1 MISGEYKQ
9 FYEALLPVIPKE
21 RMFHDALS
29 TLAYGTD
36 ASFYRLIPKL
46 VIRAKD
52 EREIAA
58 ILHQADLQDIPV
70 TFRAAGTSL
79 SGQALSDSVLVIVS
93 HGWQNWKVLEEGRK
107 IRLQPGIR
115 GGRANTYLV
124 KYGRKIGPDPASI
137 DSAMI
142 GGIAANN
149 ASGMCCGTAENSYQT
164 MADIRIIL
172 PDGTILDTG
181 DPASCAAFRQSHA
194 EFLAG
199 IKKIAT
205 EIADDPEL
213 ESRIRRKYKI
223 KNTTGYSLNAFV
235 DYSDPVDIVKH
246 LVIGSEGTL
255 AFISDI
261 TYNTV
266 VDHKHKALAMITYT
280 NIALA
285 CEAVQILKAQGKVSA
300 VELIDRAGVRSV
312 DQTPGIPEFLK
323 TIGDESCVILVE
335 TRAASAE
342 ELAEKVAAITEG
354 ISKVPTELPWAFTTD
369 AKEQATMWKL
379 RKEMLPTVAG
389 MRRSGTTAIIED
401 ICFPIEK
408 LAEATVR
415 LREVFAADGYADA
428 VIFGHALAGN
438 LHFMFNQDF
447 STSAEVEK
455 YKQFMDDIVKLV
467 VDRYDGSLKAEHG
480 TGRNMA
486 PFVEYEWGR
495 QAYGLMQR
503 VKRLFDPKG
512 ILNPGVILNTDP
524 MAHIS
529 NLKPC
534 PSTKQIVDKCME
546 CGFCEGYCVAE
557 GLTLSPRQRVAAFRE
572 IERLKASGEE
582 PHRAAEMQKRYRYA
596 GEQTCATDSLCN
608 LHCPVKADAGKLIKE
623 LRHEGHSPAAERRAV
638 WLAGHMASLTAGLR
652 GGLKC
657 LYGLRLVFGKRVFG
671 AMARGLRVATGKAL
685 PLWNEYMPTGAKKFK
700 VKEMPDQVRH
710 DGKTDRRHSGLDPDP
725 SAARAATAGSE
736 PRKVVYFPSCITRS
750 MGTTK
755 AYSKELEVTRVTVKL
770 LEAAGFQIIYP
781 EKMDSLCCGML
792 FSSKGYVEAGQKAS
806 DALQAALAQASENGK
821 YPILCDM
828 SPCLYT
834 MKSNFGD
841 KLPLYEPAEF
851 IDKFVLQHL
860 TLKPVDE
867 KVAVYAVCSAK
878 KMGVDPNLRHVAEQ
892 CAREIVIVDSNC
904 DGFAGDRGFFFP
916 ELNEHGLRDLKRQ
929 VEGCDEGFAVSRTCE
944 IGLSRNSGVVFK
956 SIVYLVAEAAGIDIK
971 K

>member
-1 MISGEYKQ
+1 M
-9 FYEALLPVIPKE
+9 
-21 RMFHDALS
+21 
-29 TLAYGTD
+29 
-36 ASFYRLIPKL
+36 L
-46 VIRAKD
+46 V
-52 EREIAA
+52 
-58 ILHQADLQDIPV
+58 V
-70 TFRAAGTSL
+70 
-79 SGQALSDSVLVIVS
+79 VS
-93 HGWQNWKVLEEGRK
+93 HGWEKWKVLEEGRK

-115 GGRANTYLV
+115 GGRANTFLLR
-124 KYGRKIGPDPASI
+124 YGRKIGPDPASI

-142 GGIAANN
+142 GGIVANN
-149 ASGMCCGTAENSYQT
+149 ASGMCCGTSENSYKT
-164 MADIRIIL
+164 LADIRIIL
-172 PDGTILDTG
+172 PDGTVLDTA
-181 DPASCAAFRQSHA
+181 DAVSCAAFRTNHA
-194 EFLAG
+194 DFLAG
-199 IKKIAT
+199 IAGIAA
-205 EIADDPEL
+205 EIKADPEL
-213 ESRIRRKYKI
+213 EARIRRKYKI

-235 DYSDPVDIVKH
+235 DYSDPIDIIKH

-255 AFISDI
+255 AFISDV

-266 VDHKHKALAMITYT
+266 VDHKYKALAMITYST
-280 NIALA
+280 IALA

-312 DQTPGIPEFLK
+312 DQAPGIPAFLK
-323 TIGDESCVILVE
+323 TIGPESCVLLVE

-342 ELAEKVAAITEG
+342 ELDDKVAAITAG
-354 ISKVPTELPWAFTTD
+354 IAGVATELPFAFTTD
-369 AKEQATMWKL
+369 AKEQATLWKL

-447 STSAEVEK
+447 ATAAEVEK
-455 YKQFMDDIVKLV
+455 YKKFMDDVVRLV

-503 VKRLFDPKG
+503 VKALFDPKG
-512 ILNPGVILNTDP
+512 ILNPGVILNADP

-529 NLKPC
+529 NLKPI
-534 PSTKQIVDKCME
+534 PSTRQIVDKCME

-582 PHRAAEMQKRYRYA
+582 PHRAAEMQKLFRYA

-608 LHCPVKADAGKLIKE
+608 LHCPVGADAGKMIKE
-623 LRHEGHSPAAERRAV
+623 FRHESHSAAGERRAV
-638 WLAGHMASLTAGLR
+638 WLAGHMAGVTAFLR
-652 GGLKC
+652 GFLKC
-657 LYGLRLVFGKRVFG
+657 LHALRLLFGKKLFG
-671 AMARGLRVATGKAL
+671 TLARGLRWLTGGAL
-685 PLWNEYMPTGAKKFK
+685 PLWNEYIPTGAS
-700 VKEMPDQVRH
+700 VIP
-710 DGKTDRRHSGLDPDP
+710 
-725 SAARAATAGSE
+725 GSTRNLSL
-736 PRKVVYFPSCITRS
+736 PRKAVYFPSCITRS

-755 AYSKELEVTRVTVKL
+755 AYSKEKEVTQVTAAV
-770 LEAAGFQIIYP
+770 LEAAGFQLIYP
-781 EKMDSLCCGML
+781 EKMNSLCCGML
-792 FSSKGYVEAGQKAS
+792 FSSKGYVEAGKKAS
-806 DALQAALAQASENGK
+806 DALKAALTAASENGK

-841 KLPLYEPAEF
+841 ELPLYEPTEF
-851 IDKFVLQHL
+851 LDKFVLEHL

-867 KVAVYAVCSAK
+867 KVAIFAVCSAK
-878 KMGVDPNLRHVAEQ
+878 KMGVDPCLKRVAER
-892 CAREIVIVDSNC
+892 CAREVVVVDSNC
-904 DGFAGDRGFFFP
+904 DGFAGDRGFLFP
-916 ELNEHGLRDLKRQ
+916 ELNEHGLRDLRRQ

-944 IGLSRNSGVVFK
+944 VGLSRNSGLVFK
-956 SIVYLVAEAAGIDIK
+956 SIVYLVARAAGLDIQK
-971 K
+971 

>member
-1 MISGEYKQ
+1 MISGEYQ
-9 FYEALLPVIPKE
+9 RFYEALLPVIPKE

-46 VIRAKD
+46 VIRARN
-52 EREIAA
+52 EQEIAA
-58 ILHQADLQDIPV
+58 ILHQADLQNIPV

-79 SGQALSDSVLVIVS
+79 SGQAISDSVLVVVS
-93 HGWQNWKVLEEGRK
+93 HGWQDWKVLDEGRK

-137 DSAMI
+137 DAAMI
-142 GGIAANN
+142 GGIVANN
-149 ASGMCCGTAENSYQT
+149 ASGMCCGTSENSYKT

-172 PDGTILDTG
+172 PDGTVLDTA
-181 DPASCAAFRQSHA
+181 DEASCAAFRSSHA
-194 EFLAG
+194 AFLEG
-199 IKKIAT
+199 IAAIAA
-205 EIADDPEL
+205 EIKADPEL
-213 ESRIRRKYKI
+213 EARIRRKYKI

-235 DYSDPVDIVKH
+235 DYSDPIDIVKH

-255 AFISDI
+255 AFISDV

-266 VDHKHKALAMITYT
+266 VDHRNKALAMITYT
-280 NIALA
+280 DIALA
-285 CEAVQILKAQGKVSA
+285 CEAVQILKRQNKVSA

-312 DQTPGIPEFLK
+312 DQTPGIPAFLK
-323 TIGDESCVILVE
+323 TIGPESCVLLVE

-342 ELAEKVAAITEG
+342 ELEEKVAAITEG
-354 ISKVPTELPWAFTTD
+354 IASVPTELPFAFTTD
-369 AKEQATMWKL
+369 AKEQATLWKL

-401 ICFPIEK
+401 ICFPIER

-447 STSAEVEK
+447 ATAAEVEK
-455 YKQFMDDIVKLV
+455 YKKFMDDVVKLV

-486 PFVEYEWGR
+486 PFVEYEWGK

-503 VKRLFDPKG
+503 VKALFDPKG

-529 NLKPC
+529 NLKPI
-534 PSTKQIVDKCME
+534 PSTRQIVDKCME

-582 PHRAAEMQKRYRYA
+582 PHRAAEMQKLFRYA

-608 LHCPVKADAGKLIKE
+608 LHCPVSADAGKMVKE
-623 LRHEGHSPAAERRAV
+623 IRHESHSPRGEKRAV
-638 WLAGHMASLTAGLR
+638 WLAGHMAGVTATLR
-652 GGLKC
+652 GSLKC
-657 LYGLRLVFGKRVFG
+657 LNALRLLFGKRVFG
-671 AMARGLRVATGKAL
+671 AMARGLRAATGKAL
-685 PLWNEYMPTGAKKFK
+685 PLWNEYMPTGATKIK
-700 VKEMPDQVRH
+700 VPAEIQ
-710 DGKTDRRHSGLDPDP
+710 GQ
-725 SAARAATAGSE
+725 ARNEEGQA
-736 PRKVVYFPSCITRS
+736 RKVVYFPSCITRS
-750 MGTTK
+750 MGTTR
-755 AYSKELEVTRVTVKL
+755 AYSKEKEVTQVTAAL
-770 LEAAGFQIIYP
+770 LEAAGFQVIYP

-806 DALQAALAQASENGK
+806 DSLKAALAAASDGGRI
-821 YPILCDM
+821 PILCDM

-841 KLPLYEPAEF
+841 ELPLYEPTEF
-851 IDKFVLQHL
+851 IEKYVLDHL
-860 TLKPVDE
+860 TLNPVDE
-867 KVAVYAVCSAK
+867 KVALFAVCSAK
-878 KMGVDPNLRHVAEQ
+878 KMGVDPCLKRVAER
-892 CAREIVIVDSNC
+892 CAREVVVVDSNC

-916 ELNEHGLRDLKRQ
+916 ELNEHGLRDLRRQ

-944 IGLSRNSGVVFK
+944 VGLSRNSGLVFK
-956 SIVYLVAEAAGIDIK
+956 SIVYLVAAAAGVDIK
-971 K
+971 R

>member
-1 MISGEYKQ
+1 MISGEYLR

-58 ILHQADLQDIPV
+58 ILHQADLQNIPV

-79 SGQALSDSVLVIVS
+79 SGQAVSDSVLVVVS
-93 HGWQNWKVLEEGRK
+93 HGWQDWKVLDEGRK

-115 GGRANTYLV
+115 GGRANTFLV

-149 ASGMCCGTAENSYQT
+149 ASGMCCGTSENSYKT
-164 MADIRIIL
+164 IADIRIIL
-172 PDGTILDTG
+172 PDGTILDTA
-181 DPASCAAFRQSHA
+181 DEASCADFRRTHA
-194 EFLAG
+194 DFLAG
-199 IKKIAT
+199 IAQIAAD
-205 EIADDPEL
+205 IAADPEL
-213 ESRIRRKYKI
+213 EARIRRKYKI

-235 DYSDPVDIVKH
+235 DYSDPIDIVKH

-266 VDHKHKALAMITYT
+266 VEHRHKALAMITYT

-285 CEAVQILKAQGKVSA
+285 CEAVQILKKQGLVSA
-300 VELIDRAGVRSV
+300 VELIDRTGVRSV

-323 TIGDESCVILVE
+323 TIGPESCVILAE

-342 ELAEKVAAITEG
+342 ALSEHVASITEG
-354 ISKVPTELPWAFTTD
+354 IASIPTELPWAFTTD
-369 AKEQATMWKL
+369 AREQAMLWKL

-389 MRRSGTTAIIED
+389 LRRSGTTAIIED
-401 ICFPIEK
+401 VCFPIEK

-447 STSAEVEK
+447 STAAEVEK
-455 YKQFMDDIVKLV
+455 YKKFMDDVVKLV

-486 PFVEYEWGR
+486 PFVEYEWGK
-495 QAYGLMQR
+495 QAYTLMQR
-503 VKRLFDPKG
+503 VKQLFDPKG

-529 NLKPC
+529 NLKPI
-534 PSTKQIVDKCME
+534 PSTRQIVDKCME

-572 IERLKASGEE
+572 IERLRASGEE
-582 PHRAAEMQKRYRYA
+582 PHRAAEMQKLYKYA

-623 LRHEGHSPAAERRAV
+623 LRHESHSPKSERRAV
-638 WLAGHMASLTAGLR
+638 WLSGHMAGVTAALR
-652 GGLKC
+652 GFLKFVHALRC
-657 LYGLRLVFGKRVFG
+657 LFGKKVFG
-671 AMARGLRVATGKAL
+671 ALARGLRWLTAKQL
-685 PLWNEYMPTGAKKFK
+685 PLWNEYMPTGAKKIR
-700 VKEMPDQVRH
+700 VPEMPGQ
-710 DGKTDRRHSGLDPDP
+710 
-725 SAARAATAGSE
+725 AGND
-736 PRKVVYFPSCITRS
+736 RKVVYFPSCITRS

-755 AYSKELEVTRVTVKL
+755 AYSEEMEVTRVTAAL

-806 DALQAALAQASENGK
+806 DALQAALAKASENGK

-841 KLPLYEPAEF
+841 VLPLYEPTEF
-851 IDKFVLQHL
+851 IEKYVLDHL
-860 TLKPVDE
+860 SLKPVDE
-867 KVAVYAVCSAK
+867 KVAVFAVCSAK
-878 KMGVDPNLRHVAEQ
+878 KMGVDPCLKRVAER
-892 CAREIVIVDSNC
+892 CAREVVVVDSNC

-944 IGLSRNSGVVFK
+944 IGLSRNSGLVFK
-956 SIVYLVAEAAGIDIK
+956 SIVYLVAEAAGVNIHR
-971 K
+971 

>member
-9 FYEALLPVIPKE
+9 FYEALLAVIPKE

-46 VIRAKD
+46 VIRARD
-52 EREIAA
+52 ERDIAA
-58 ILHQADLQDIPV
+58 ILSEADKMNIPV

-79 SGQALSDSVLVIVS
+79 SGQAISDSVLVIVS
-93 HGWQNWKVLEEGRK
+93 HGWQQWKVLEEGRK

-149 ASGMCCGTAENSYQT
+149 ASGMCCGTSENSYKT
-164 MADIRIIL
+164 IADIRIIL
-172 PDGTILDTG
+172 PDGTVLDTA
-181 DPASCAAFRQSHA
+181 DTASCEAFRRSHA
-194 EFLAG
+194 DFLAG
-199 IKKIAT
+199 ISAIAAD
-205 EIADDPEL
+205 IAADPEL
-213 ESRIRRKYKI
+213 AARIRRKYKI

-235 DYSDPVDIVKH
+235 DFSDPIDIVKH

-266 VDHKHKALAMITYT
+266 VDHKYKALAMITYT

-285 CEAVQILKAQGKVSA
+285 CEAVQILKKQGLVSA
-300 VELIDRAGVRSV
+300 VELIDRTGVRSV

-323 TIGDESCVILVE
+323 TIGPESCVILAE

-342 ELAEKVAAITEG
+342 ELDTRIKTITEG
-354 ISKVPTELPWAFTTD
+354 IASVPTELPFAFTTD
-369 AKEQATMWKL
+369 AREQATMWKL

-389 MRRSGTTAIIED
+389 LRRSGTTAIIED
-401 ICFPIEK
+401 ICFPIEH

-447 STSAEVEK
+447 STAAEVEK
-455 YKQFMDDIVKLV
+455 YKKFMDDIVRLV

-486 PFVEYEWGR
+486 PFVEYEWGK

-503 VKRLFDPKG
+503 VKALFDPKG

-529 NLKPC
+529 NLKPI
-534 PSTKQIVDKCME
+534 PSTRQIVDKCME

-572 IERLKASGEE
+572 IERLRASGEE
-582 PHRAAEMQKRYRYA
+582 PHRAAEMQKLYKYA
-596 GEQTCATDSLCN
+596 GDQTCATDSLCN
-608 LHCPVKADAGKLIKE
+608 LHCPVGADAGKLIKE
-623 LRHEGHSPAAERRAV
+623 LRHEGHSPRGEKRAV
-638 WLAGHMASLTAGLR
+638 WLAGHMDGVTACLR

-657 LYGLRLVFGKRVFG
+657 LNALRLLFGKRLFG
-671 AMARGLRVATGKAL
+671 AMARGLRKLTGDAI
-685 PLWNEYMPTGAKKFK
+685 PLWNEYMPTGASRLR
-700 VKEMPDQVRH
+700 VPAVTQER
-710 DGKTDRRHSGLDPDP
+710 
-725 SAARAATAGSE
+725 E
-736 PRKVVYFPSCITRS
+736 RKVVYFPSCITRS

-755 AYSKELEVTRVTVKL
+755 AYSKEKEVTQVTAAL

-781 EKMDSLCCGML
+781 EKMDALCCGML

-806 DALQAALAQASENGK
+806 DDLKAALLKVSDGGRI
-821 YPILCDM
+821 PILCDM

-834 MKSNFGD
+834 MKANFGD
-841 KLPLYEPAEF
+841 ELPLYEPTEF
-851 IDKFVLQHL
+851 IERFVLDHL

-867 KVAVYAVCSAK
+867 KVALFAVCSAK
-878 KMGVDPNLRHVAEQ
+878 KMGVDPCLKRVAER
-892 CAREIVIVDSNC
+892 CAREVVVVDSNC

-929 VEGCDEGFAVSRTCE
+929 VDGCDEGFAASRTCE
-944 IGLSRNSGVVFK
+944 IGLSRNSGIVFK
-956 SIVYLVAEAAGIDIK
+956 SIVYLVAKAAGVEIRK
-971 K
+971 NAR

>member
-1 MISGEYKQ
+1 MIHGEYKA
-9 FYEALLPVIPKE
+9 FYEALLPIIPKE

-46 VIRAKD
+46 VIRARN
-52 EREIAA
+52 EQEIAA
-58 ILHQADLQDIPV
+58 ILQQADRQGIPV

-93 HGWQNWKVLEEGRK
+93 HGWQGWQVLDEGRK

-124 KYGRKIGPDPASI
+124 RYGRKIGPDPASI

-149 ASGMCCGTAENSYQT
+149 ASGMCCGTSENSYKT
-164 MADIRIIL
+164 IADIRIIL
-172 PDGTILDTG
+172 PDGTVLDTA
-181 DPASCAAFRQSHA
+181 DPASCAAFRTSHA
-194 EFLAG
+194 AFLEGIAG
-199 IKKIAT
+199 IAA
-205 EIADDPEL
+205 EIAADPEL
-213 ESRIRRKYKI
+213 TARIRRKYKI

-235 DYSDPVDIVKH
+235 DYSDPIDIVKH

-285 CEAVQILKAQGKVSA
+285 CEAVQILKAQGLVSA

-312 DQTPGIPEFLK
+312 DQAPGIPAFLK
-323 TIGDESCVILVE
+323 TIGPESCVLLVE
-335 TRAASAE
+335 TRAATAE
-342 ELAEKVAAITEG
+342 ELSERVASITAG
-354 ISKVPTELPWAFTTD
+354 IGNVATELPFAFTTD
-369 AKEQATMWKL
+369 AAEQATMWKL

-447 STSAEVEK
+447 ATAAEVEK
-455 YKQFMDDIVKLV
+455 YKKFMDDVVKLV

-486 PFVEYEWGR
+486 PFVEYEWGK
-495 QAYGLMQR
+495 QAYTLMQR
-503 VKRLFDPKG
+503 VKTLFDPKG
-512 ILNPGVILNTDP
+512 LLNPGVILNTDP
-524 MAHIS
+524 LAHIS
-529 NLKPC
+529 NLKPI
-534 PSTKQIVDKCME
+534 PSTRQIVDKCME

-582 PHRAAEMQKRYRYA
+582 PHRAAEMQKLFRYA

-608 LHCPVKADAGKLIKE
+608 LHCPVGADAGKLIKE
-623 LRHEGHSPAAERRAV
+623 FRHESHTPRGEKRAV
-638 WLAGHMASLTAGLR
+638 WLATHMAGVTSVLR
-652 GGLKC
+652 GFLKC
-657 LYGLRLVFGKRVFG
+657 IHALRLLFGKRVFG
-671 AMARGLRVATGKAL
+671 ALARGLRWLTGGAL
-685 PLWNEYMPTGAKKFK
+685 PLWNEYMPTGARKF
-700 VKEMPDQVRH
+700 VPVESPVR
-710 DGKTDRRHSGLDPDP
+710 
-725 SAARAATAGSE
+725 E
-736 PRKVVYFPSCITRS
+736 RKVVYFPSCITRS

-755 AYSKELEVTRVTVKL
+755 AYSEEAEVTRVTASL
-770 LEAAGFQIIYP
+770 LEAAGYQIIYP

-806 DALQAALAQASENGK
+806 DTLKAALLAASENGR

-834 MKSNFGD
+834 MKANFGD
-841 KLPLYEPAEF
+841 ALPLYEPAEF
-851 IDKFVLQHL
+851 IERFVLDAL
-860 TLKPVDE
+860 PVKPLDE
-867 KVAVYAVCSAK
+867 KVAVFAVCSAK
-878 KMGVDPNLRHVAEQ
+878 KMGVDPCLKRVAER
-892 CAREIVIVDSNC
+892 CAREVVVVDSNC
-904 DGFAGDRGFFFP
+904 DGFAGDRGFLFP

-929 VEGCDEGFAVSRTCE
+929 VDGCDEGFAVSRTCE
-944 IGLSRNSGVVFK
+944 VGLSRNSGLVFK
-956 SIVYLVAEAAGIDIK
+956 SIVYLVAHAAGIDTRK
-971 K
+971 

>member
-1 MISGEYKQ
+1 MISGEYQ
-9 FYEALLPVIPKE
+9 RFYEALLPVIPKE

-46 VIRAKD
+46 VIRARN
-52 EREIAA
+52 EQEIAA
-58 ILHQADLQDIPV
+58 ILHQADLQNIPV

-79 SGQALSDSVLVIVS
+79 SGQAISDSVLVIVS

-115 GGRANTYLV
+115 GGRANTFLV

-142 GGIAANN
+142 GGIVANN
-149 ASGMCCGTAENSYQT
+149 ASGMCCGTSENSYKT

-172 PDGTILDTG
+172 PDGTVLDTA
-181 DPASCAAFRQSHA
+181 DEASCTAFRNSHAAFLEGIAAIAA
-194 EFLAG
+194 E
-199 IKKIAT
+199 IKA
-205 EIADDPEL
+205 DPEL
-213 ESRIRRKYKI
+213 DARIRRKYKI

-235 DYSDPVDIVKH
+235 DYSDPIDIVKH

-255 AFISDI
+255 AFISDV

-280 NIALA
+280 DIAHA
-285 CEAVQILKAQGKVSA
+285 CEAVQILKRQNKVSA

-312 DQTPGIPEFLK
+312 DQAPGIPAFLK
-323 TIGDESCVILVE
+323 TIGPESCVLLVE

-342 ELAEKVAAITEG
+342 ELEANTAAITEG
-354 ISKVPTELPWAFTTD
+354 IASVPTELPFAFTTD
-369 AKEQATMWKL
+369 AKEQATLWKL

-447 STSAEVEK
+447 STAAEVEK
-455 YKQFMDDIVKLV
+455 YKHFMDDVVKLV

-486 PFVEYEWGR
+486 PFVEYEWGK
-495 QAYGLMQR
+495 QAYALMQR
-503 VKRLFDPKG
+503 VKALFDPKG

-529 NLKPC
+529 NLKPI
-534 PSTKQIVDKCME
+534 PSTRQIVDKCME

-582 PHRAAEMQKRYRYA
+582 PHRAAEMQKLFRYA
-596 GEQTCATDSLCN
+596 GDQTCATDSLCN
-608 LHCPVKADAGKLIKE
+608 LHCPVGADAGKMVKE
-623 LRHEGHSPAAERRAV
+623 IRHESHSPKGEKRAV
-638 WLAGHMASLTAGLR
+638 WLAGHMAGVTATLR

-657 LYGLRLVFGKRVFG
+657 LNALRLVFGKRVFG
-671 AMARGLRVATGKAL
+671 AMARGLRAATGKAL
-685 PLWNEYMPTGAKKFK
+685 PLWNEYMPTGASKIH
-700 VKEMPDQVRH
+700 VMPAPER
-710 DGKTDRRHSGLDPDP
+710 
-725 SAARAATAGSE
+725 E
-736 PRKVVYFPSCITRS
+736 RKVVYFPSCITRS

-755 AYSKELEVTRVTVKL
+755 AYSKEKEVTQVTAAL
-770 LEAAGFQIIYP
+770 LEAAGFQVIYP

-806 DALQAALAQASENGK
+806 DMLKAALEAASDGGRI
-821 YPILCDM
+821 PILCDM

-841 KLPLYEPAEF
+841 ELPLYEPTEF
-851 IDKFVLQHL
+851 IEKFVLEHL
-860 TLKPVDE
+860 TLKPIDE
-867 KVAVYAVCSAK
+867 KVALFAVCSAK
-878 KMGVDPNLRHVAEQ
+878 KMGVDPCLKRVAER
-892 CAREIVIVDSNC
+892 CAREVVVVDSNC
-904 DGFAGDRGFFFP
+904 DGFAGDRGFLFP
-916 ELNEHGLRDLKRQ
+916 ELNEHGLRDLRRQ

-944 IGLSRNSGVVFK
+944 VGLSRNSGIVFK
-956 SIVYLVAEAAGIDIK
+956 SIVYLVAAAAGVDSK

>member
-9 FYEALLPVIPKE
+9 FYEALLAVIPKE

-46 VIRAKD
+46 VIRARD
-52 EREIAA
+52 ERDIAA
-58 ILHQADLQDIPV
+58 ILSEADKMNIPV

-79 SGQALSDSVLVIVS
+79 SGQAISDSVLVIVS
-93 HGWQNWKVLEEGRK
+93 HGWQQWKVLEEGRK

-149 ASGMCCGTAENSYQT
+149 ASGMCCGTSENSYKT
-164 MADIRIIL
+164 IADIRIIL
-172 PDGTILDTG
+172 PDGTVLDTA
-181 DPASCAAFRQSHA
+181 DAASCEAFRRSHA
-194 EFLAG
+194 DFLAG
-199 IKKIAT
+199 ISAIAAD
-205 EIADDPEL
+205 IAADPEL
-213 ESRIRRKYKI
+213 AARIRRKYKI

-235 DYSDPVDIVKH
+235 DFSDPIDIVKH

-266 VDHKHKALAMITYT
+266 VDHKYKALAMITYT

-285 CEAVQILKAQGKVSA
+285 CEAVQILKKQGLVSA
-300 VELIDRAGVRSV
+300 VELIDRTGVRSV

-323 TIGDESCVILVE
+323 TIGPESCVILAE

-342 ELAEKVAAITEG
+342 DLDARVKAITEG
-354 ISKVPTELPWAFTTD
+354 IASVPTELPFAFTTD
-369 AKEQATMWKL
+369 AREQATMWKL

-389 MRRSGTTAIIED
+389 LRRSGTTAIIED
-401 ICFPIEK
+401 ICFPIEH

-447 STSAEVEK
+447 STAAEVEK
-455 YKQFMDDIVKLV
+455 YKKFMDDIVRLV

-486 PFVEYEWGR
+486 PFVEYEWGK
-495 QAYGLMQR
+495 QAYELMQR
-503 VKRLFDPKG
+503 VKALFDPKG

-572 IERLKASGEE
+572 IERLRASGEE
-582 PHRAAEMQKRYRYA
+582 PHRAAEMQKLYKYA
-596 GEQTCATDSLCN
+596 GDQTCATDSLCN
-608 LHCPVKADAGKLIKE
+608 LHCPVGADAGKLIKE
-623 LRHEGHSPAAERRAV
+623 LRHEGHSPRGEKRAM
-638 WLAGHMASLTAGLR
+638 WLAGHMAGVTATLR

-657 LYGLRLVFGKRVFG
+657 LNGLRTVFGTKLFG
-671 AMARGLRVATGKAL
+671 AMARGLRKLTGGAL
-685 PLWNEYMPTGAKKFK
+685 PLWNEYMPTGASRIR
-700 VKEMPDQVRH
+700 VPAVAQER
-710 DGKTDRRHSGLDPDP
+710 
-725 SAARAATAGSE
+725 E
-736 PRKVVYFPSCITRS
+736 RKVVYFPSCITRS

-755 AYSKELEVTRVTVKL
+755 AYSQEKEVTQVTAAL

-806 DALQAALAQASENGK
+806 DTLKAALTAASDGGRI
-821 YPILCDM
+821 PILCDM

-834 MKSNFGD
+834 MKANFGD
-841 KLPLYEPAEF
+841 ELPLYEPTEF
-851 IDKFVLQHL
+851 IEKFVLEHL

-867 KVAVYAVCSAK
+867 KVALFAVCSAK
-878 KMGVDPNLRHVAEQ
+878 KMGVDPCLKRVAER
-892 CAREIVIVDSNC
+892 CAREVVVVDSNC

-929 VEGCDEGFAVSRTCE
+929 VDGCDEGFAVSRTCE
-944 IGLSRNSGVVFK
+944 IGLSRNSGLVFK
-956 SIVYLVAEAAGIDIK
+956 SIVYLVARAAGVEIRK
-971 K
+971 NA

>member
-1 MISGEYKQ
+1 MISGAYKQ
-9 FYEALLPVIPKE
+9 FYEALLAVIPKE

-46 VIRAKD
+46 VIRARD
-52 EREIAA
+52 EQEIAA
-58 ILHQADLQDIPV
+58 ILQQADRMNIPV

-79 SGQALSDSVLVIVS
+79 SGQAISDSVLVIVS
-93 HGWQNWKVLEEGRK
+93 HGWQHWKVLDEGRK

-149 ASGMCCGTAENSYQT
+149 ASGMCCGTSENSYKT

-172 PDGTILDTG
+172 PDGTVLDTG
-181 DPASCAAFRQSHA
+181 DPASCEAFRHSHA
-194 EFLAG
+194 EFISGIAG
-199 IKKIAT
+199 IAA
-205 EIADDPEL
+205 EIAADSEL
-213 ESRIRRKYKI
+213 SERIRRKYKI

-235 DYSDPVDIVKH
+235 DFSDPIDIVKH

-266 VDHKHKALAMITYT
+266 VDHKYKALAMITYT

-285 CEAVQILKAQGKVSA
+285 CEAVQILKKQGLVSA
-300 VELIDRAGVRSV
+300 VELIDRTGVRSV

-323 TIGDESCVILVE
+323 TIGPESCVILAE

-342 ELAEKVAAITEG
+342 ELDTRVKTITEG
-354 ISKVPTELPWAFTTD
+354 IASVPTELPFAFTTD
-369 AKEQATMWKL
+369 AREQATMWKL

-389 MRRSGTTAIIED
+389 LRRSGTTAIIED
-401 ICFPIEK
+401 ICFPIEH

-447 STSAEVEK
+447 STAAEVEK
-455 YKQFMDDIVKLV
+455 YKKFMDDIVRLV

-503 VKRLFDPKG
+503 VKALFDPKG

-529 NLKPC
+529 NLKPI
-534 PSTKQIVDKCME
+534 PSTRQIVDKCME

-572 IERLKASGEE
+572 IERLRASGEE
-582 PHRAAEMQKRYRYA
+582 PHRAAEMQKLYKYA
-596 GEQTCATDSLCN
+596 GDQTCATDSLCN
-608 LHCPVKADAGKLIKE
+608 LHCPVGADAGKLIKE
-623 LRHEGHSPAAERRAV
+623 LRHEGHSPRGEKRAV
-638 WLAGHMASLTAGLR
+638 WLAGHMDGVTACLR

-657 LYGLRLVFGKRVFG
+657 LNTLRLLFGKRLFG
-671 AMARGLRVATGKAL
+671 AMARGLRKLTGDAI
-685 PLWNEYMPTGAKKFK
+685 PLWNEYMPTGASRLR
-700 VKEMPDQVRH
+700 VPAVVQER
-710 DGKTDRRHSGLDPDP
+710 
-725 SAARAATAGSE
+725 E
-736 PRKVVYFPSCITRS
+736 RKVVYFPSCITRS

-755 AYSKELEVTRVTVKL
+755 AYSQEKEVTQVTAAL

-781 EKMDSLCCGML
+781 EKMDALCCGML
-792 FSSKGYVEAGQKAS
+792 FSSKGYVEAGRKAS
-806 DALQAALAQASENGK
+806 DDLKAALLKASDGGRI
-821 YPILCDM
+821 PILCDM

-834 MKSNFGD
+834 MKANFGD
-841 KLPLYEPAEF
+841 ELPLYEPTEF
-851 IDKFVLQHL
+851 IEKFVLEHL

-867 KVAVYAVCSAK
+867 KVALFAVCSAK
-878 KMGVDPNLRHVAEQ
+878 KMGVDPCLKRVAER
-892 CAREIVIVDSNC
+892 CAREVLVVDSNC

-929 VEGCDEGFAVSRTCE
+929 VDGCDEGFAASRTCE
-944 IGLSRNSGVVFK
+944 IGLSRNSGIVFK
-956 SIVYLVAEAAGIDIK
+956 SIVYLVAEAAGVEIRK
-971 K
+971 NAR

>member
-1 MISGEYKQ
+1 MISGEYKR
-9 FYEALLPVIPKE
+9 FYDALLPVIPKE

-58 ILHQADLQDIPV
+58 ILHQADVMNIPV

-93 HGWQNWKVLEEGRK
+93 HGWQHWQVLEEGRK

-149 ASGMCCGTAENSYQT
+149 ASGMCCGTSENSYKT

-172 PDGTILDTG
+172 PDGTVLDTG
-181 DPASCAAFRQSHA
+181 DTASCAEFRRTHA
-194 EFLAG
+194 DFLNG
-199 IKKIAT
+199 IAKIAA
-205 EIADDPEL
+205 EIAADPEL

-235 DYSDPVDIVKH
+235 DYSDPIDIVKH

-285 CEAVQILKAQGKVSA
+285 CEAVQILKAQDKVSA

-312 DQTPGIPEFLK
+312 DSAPGIPEFLK

-342 ELAEKVAAITEG
+342 ELSEKVAAITTG
-354 ISKVPTELPWAFTTD
+354 IAGVPTELEWAFTTD
-369 AKEQATMWKL
+369 AREQATLWKL

-389 MRRSGTTAIIED
+389 MRRSGTTSIIED

-447 STSAEVEK
+447 STAAEVEK
-455 YKQFMDDIVKLV
+455 YKHFMDDVVKLV

-534 PSTKQIVDKCME
+534 PSTKQLVDKCME

-572 IERLKASGEE
+572 IERLRASGEE
-582 PHRAAEMQKRYRYA
+582 PHRAAEMQKLYRYA

-623 LRHEGHSPAAERRAV
+623 LRHEGHSERGEKRAV
-638 WLAGHMASLTAGLR
+638 WLAGHMAGLTSLLR

-657 LYGLRLVFGKRVFG
+657 LNALRLLFGKRVFG
-671 AMARGLRVATGKAL
+671 ALARGLRWLTCKKL
-685 PLWNEYMPTGAKKFK
+685 PLWNEFMPTGAKKIR
-700 VKEMPDQVRH
+700 VPAVSQER
-710 DGKTDRRHSGLDPDP
+710 
-725 SAARAATAGSE
+725 E
-736 PRKVVYFPSCITRS
+736 RKVVYFPSCITRS

-755 AYSKELEVTRVTVKL
+755 AYSKEKEVTQVTAAR
-770 LEAAGFQIIYP
+770 LEAAGFQSIYP

-806 DALQAALAQASENGK
+806 NDLKAALAKASDGGK
-821 YPILCDM
+821 IPILCDM

-834 MKSNFGD
+834 MKANFGD
-841 KLPLYEPAEF
+841 ELPLYEPTEF
-851 IDKFVLQHL
+851 IEKFVLEHL

-867 KVAVYAVCSAK
+867 KVALFAVCSAK
-878 KMGVDPNLRHVAEQ
+878 KMGVDPCLKRVAER
-892 CAREIVIVDSNC
+892 CAREVVVVDSNC

-944 IGLSRNSGVVFK
+944 IGLSRNSGLVFK
-956 SIVYLVAEAAGIDIK
+956 SIVYLVAEAAGIDIRK
-971 K
+971 

>member
-1 MISGEYKQ
+1 MISGEYRR
-9 FYEALLPVIPKE
+9 FYDALLPVIPKE

-46 VIRAKD
+46 VIRARD

-58 ILHQADLQDIPV
+58 ILHQADLQNIPV

-79 SGQALSDSVLVIVS
+79 SGQAISDSVLVIVS
-93 HGWQNWKVLEEGRK
+93 HGWQHWQVLEEGRK

-124 KYGRKIGPDPASI
+124 RYGRKIGPDPASI

-142 GGIAANN
+142 GGIVANN
-149 ASGMCCGTAENSYQT
+149 ASGMCCGTSENSYKT

-172 PDGTILDTG
+172 PDGTVLDTA
-181 DPASCAAFRQSHA
+181 DEASRADFRRTHAAFLDGIAAIAA
-194 EFLAG
+194 E
-199 IKKIAT
+199 IK
-205 EIADDPEL
+205 ADPQL
-213 ESRIRRKYKI
+213 EARIRRKYKI

-235 DYSDPVDIVKH
+235 DYSDPIDIVGH

-280 NIALA
+280 DIALA

-312 DQTPGIPEFLK
+312 DRTPGIPAFLK
-323 TIGDESCVILVE
+323 TIGPESCVLLVE
-335 TRAASAE
+335 TRATSAE
-342 ELAEKVAAITEG
+342 ELAEKVTAITES
-354 ISKVPTELPWAFTTD
+354 IAKVPTELPYAFTTD

-415 LREVFAADGYADA
+415 LREVFAADGYSDA

-447 STSAEVEK
+447 ATAKEVEK
-455 YKQFMDDIVKLV
+455 YKKFMDDVVRLV

-486 PFVEYEWGR
+486 PFVEYEWGY
-495 QAYGLMQR
+495 QAYGLMKR
-503 VKRLFDPKG
+503 VKALFDPKG

-529 NLKPC
+529 NLKPI
-534 PSTKQIVDKCME
+534 PSTRQIVDKCME

-582 PHRAAEMQKRYRYA
+582 PHRAAEMQKLFRYA
-596 GEQTCATDSLCN
+596 GDQTCATDSLCN
-608 LHCPVKADAGKLIKE
+608 LHCPVGADAGRMIKE
-623 LRHEGHSPAAERRAV
+623 IRHESHSPKGEKRAV
-638 WLAGHMASLTAGLR
+638 WLASHMAGVTSAMR
-652 GGLKC
+652 GFLKC
-657 LYGLRLVFGKRVFG
+657 IHALRLLFGKKVFG
-671 AMARGLRVATGKAL
+671 AMARGLRWLTGGAL
-685 PLWNEYMPTGAKKFK
+685 PLWNEYMPTGARKFK
-700 VKEMPDQVRH
+700 PDGMPGQAGR
-710 DGKTDRRHSGLDPDP
+710 DG
-725 SAARAATAGSE
+725 
-736 PRKVVYFPSCITRS
+736 RKVVYFPSCITRT
-750 MGTTK
+750 MGTTR
-755 AYSKELEVTRVTVKL
+755 AYSKEHEVTRVTAAV
-770 LEAAGFQIIYP
+770 LEAAGFEIIYP

-792 FSSKGYVEAGQKAS
+792 FSSKGYVEAGKKAS
-806 DALQAALAQASENGK
+806 DELKNALVRASDNGK
-821 YPILCDM
+821 FPILCDM

-841 KLPLYEPAEF
+841 ELPLYEPAEF
-851 IDKFVLQHL
+851 LDKFVLAHL
-860 TLKPVDE
+860 TLKPVEE
-867 KVAVYAVCSAK
+867 KIALFAVCSAK
-878 KMGVDPNLRHVAEQ
+878 KMGVDPCLKRVAER
-892 CAREIVIVDSNC
+892 CARKVVVVDSNC
-904 DGFAGDRGFFFP
+904 DGFAGDRGFLFP
-916 ELNEHGLRDLKRQ
+916 ELNEHGLRDLRRQ
-929 VEGCDEGFAVSRTCE
+929 VDGCDEGFAVSRTCE
-944 IGLSRNSGVVFK
+944 VGLSRNSGIVFK
-956 SIVYLVAEAAGIDIK
+956 SIVYLVARAAGIDVRR
-971 K
+971 

>member
-1 MISGEYKQ
+1 MISGEYQ
-9 FYEALLPVIPKE
+9 RFYEALLPVIPKE

-46 VIRAKD
+46 VIRARN
-52 EREIAA
+52 EQEIAA
-58 ILHQADLQDIPV
+58 ILHQADLQNIPV

-79 SGQALSDSVLVIVS
+79 SGQAISDSVLVIVS

-115 GGRANTYLV
+115 GGRANTFLV

-142 GGIAANN
+142 GGIVANN
-149 ASGMCCGTAENSYQT
+149 ASGMCCGTSENSYKT

-172 PDGTILDTG
+172 PDGTVLDTA
-181 DPASCAAFRQSHA
+181 DEASCTAFRNSHAAFLEGIAAIAA
-194 EFLAG
+194 E
-199 IKKIAT
+199 IKA
-205 EIADDPEL
+205 DPEL
-213 ESRIRRKYKI
+213 EARIRRKYKI

-235 DYSDPVDIVKH
+235 DYSDPIDIVKH

-255 AFISDI
+255 AFISDV

-280 NIALA
+280 DIAHA
-285 CEAVQILKAQGKVSA
+285 CEAVQILKRQNKVSA

-312 DQTPGIPEFLK
+312 DQAPGIPAFLK
-323 TIGDESCVILVE
+323 TIGPESCVLLVE
-335 TRAASAE
+335 TRAATAE
-342 ELAEKVAAITEG
+342 ELEAKAAAIAEG
-354 ISKVPTELPWAFTTD
+354 IASVPTELPYAFTTD
-369 AKEQATMWKL
+369 AKEQATLWKL

-447 STSAEVEK
+447 STAAEVEK
-455 YKQFMDDIVKLV
+455 YKHFMDDVVKLV

-486 PFVEYEWGR
+486 PFVEYEWGK
-495 QAYGLMQR
+495 QAYALMQR
-503 VKRLFDPKG
+503 VKALFDPKG

-529 NLKPC
+529 NLKPI
-534 PSTKQIVDKCME
+534 PSTRQIVDKCME

-582 PHRAAEMQKRYRYA
+582 PHRAAEMQKLFRYA
-596 GEQTCATDSLCN
+596 GDQTCATDSLCN
-608 LHCPVKADAGKLIKE
+608 LHCPVGADAGKMVKE
-623 LRHEGHSPAAERRAV
+623 IRHESHSPRGERRAV
-638 WLAGHMASLTAGLR
+638 WLAGHMAGATATLR

-657 LYGLRLVFGKRVFG
+657 LNALRLVFGKRVFG
-671 AMARGLRVATGKAL
+671 AMARGLRAATGKAL
-685 PLWNEYMPTGAKKFK
+685 PLWNEYMPTGASKIH
-700 VKEMPDQVRH
+700 VMPAPER
-710 DGKTDRRHSGLDPDP
+710 
-725 SAARAATAGSE
+725 E
-736 PRKVVYFPSCITRS
+736 RKVVYFPSCITRS

-755 AYSKELEVTRVTVKL
+755 AYSKEKEVTQVTAAL
-770 LEAAGFQIIYP
+770 LEAAGFQVIYP

-806 DALQAALAQASENGK
+806 DMLKAALEAASDGGRI
-821 YPILCDM
+821 PILCDM

-841 KLPLYEPAEF
+841 ELPLYEPTEF
-851 IDKFVLQHL
+851 IEKFVLEHL
-860 TLKPVDE
+860 TLKPIDE
-867 KVAVYAVCSAK
+867 KVALFAVCSAK
-878 KMGVDPNLRHVAEQ
+878 KMGVDPCLKRVAER
-892 CAREIVIVDSNC
+892 CAREVVVVDSNC
-904 DGFAGDRGFFFP
+904 DGFAGDRGFLFP
-916 ELNEHGLRDLKRQ
+916 ELNEHGLRDLRRQ

-944 IGLSRNSGVVFK
+944 VGLSRNSGIVFK
-956 SIVYLVAEAAGIDIK
+956 SIVYLVAAAAGVDSK

>member
-1 MISGEYKQ
+1 MISGEYQ
-9 FYEALLPVIPKE
+9 RFYEALLPVIPKE

-46 VIRAKD
+46 VIRARN
-52 EREIAA
+52 EQEIAA
-58 ILHQADLQDIPV
+58 ILHQADLQNIPV

-79 SGQALSDSVLVIVS
+79 SGQAISDSVLVIVS

-115 GGRANTYLV
+115 GGRANTFLV

-142 GGIAANN
+142 GGIVANN
-149 ASGMCCGTAENSYQT
+149 ASGMCCGTSENSYKT

-172 PDGTILDTG
+172 PDGTVLDTA
-181 DPASCAAFRQSHA
+181 DEASCTAFRNSHAAFLEGIAAIAA
-194 EFLAG
+194 E
-199 IKKIAT
+199 IKA
-205 EIADDPEL
+205 DPEL
-213 ESRIRRKYKI
+213 EARIRRKYKI

-235 DYSDPVDIVKH
+235 DYSDPIDIVKH

-255 AFISDI
+255 AFISDV

-280 NIALA
+280 DIAHA
-285 CEAVQILKAQGKVSA
+285 CEAVQILKRQNKVSA

-312 DQTPGIPEFLK
+312 DQAPGIPAFLK
-323 TIGDESCVILVE
+323 TIGPESCVLLVE
-335 TRAASAE
+335 TRAATAE
-342 ELAEKVAAITEG
+342 ELEAKAAAITEG
-354 ISKVPTELPWAFTTD
+354 IASVPTELPYAFTTD
-369 AKEQATMWKL
+369 AKEQATLWKL

-447 STSAEVEK
+447 STAAEVEK
-455 YKQFMDDIVKLV
+455 YKHFMDDVVKLV

-486 PFVEYEWGR
+486 PFVEYEWGK
-495 QAYGLMQR
+495 QAYALMQR
-503 VKRLFDPKG
+503 VKALFDPKG

-529 NLKPC
+529 NLKPI
-534 PSTKQIVDKCME
+534 PSTRQIVDKCME

-582 PHRAAEMQKRYRYA
+582 PHRAAEMQKLFRYA
-596 GEQTCATDSLCN
+596 GDQTCATDSLCN
-608 LHCPVKADAGKLIKE
+608 LHCPVGADAGKMVKE
-623 LRHEGHSPAAERRAV
+623 IRHESHFPRGERRERRAV
-638 WLAGHMASLTAGLR
+638 WLAGHMAGATATLR

-657 LYGLRLVFGKRVFG
+657 LNALRLVFGKRVFG
-671 AMARGLRVATGKAL
+671 AMARGLRAATGKAL
-685 PLWNEYMPTGAKKFK
+685 PLWNEYMPTGASKIH
-700 VKEMPDQVRH
+700 VMPAPER
-710 DGKTDRRHSGLDPDP
+710 
-725 SAARAATAGSE
+725 E
-736 PRKVVYFPSCITRS
+736 RKVVYFPSCITRS
-750 MGTTK
+750 MGTTQ
-755 AYSKELEVTRVTVKL
+755 AYSKEKEVTQVTAAL
-770 LEAAGFQIIYP
+770 LEAAGFQVIYP

-806 DALQAALAQASENGK
+806 DTLKAALEVASDGGRI
-821 YPILCDM
+821 PILCDM

-841 KLPLYEPAEF
+841 ELPLYEPTEF
-851 IDKFVLQHL
+851 IEKFVLEHL
-860 TLKPVDE
+860 TLKPIDE
-867 KVAVYAVCSAK
+867 KVALFAVCSAK
-878 KMGVDPNLRHVAEQ
+878 KMGVDPCLKRVAER
-892 CAREIVIVDSNC
+892 CAREVVVVDSNC
-904 DGFAGDRGFFFP
+904 DGFAGDRGFLFP
-916 ELNEHGLRDLKRQ
+916 ELNEHGLRDLRRQ

-944 IGLSRNSGVVFK
+944 VGLSRNSGIVFK
-956 SIVYLVAEAAGIDIK
+956 SIVYLVAAAAGVDSK

>member
-1 MISGEYKQ
+1 MISGEYQ
-9 FYEALLPVIPKE
+9 RFYEALLPVIPKE

-46 VIRAKD
+46 VIRARN
-52 EREIAA
+52 EQEIAA
-58 ILHQADLQDIPV
+58 ILHQADLQNIPV

-79 SGQALSDSVLVIVS
+79 SGQAISDSVLVIVS
-93 HGWQNWKVLEEGRK
+93 HGWQDWKVLDQGRK

-115 GGRANTYLV
+115 GGRANTFLV

-142 GGIAANN
+142 GGIVANN
-149 ASGMCCGTAENSYQT
+149 ASGMCCGTSENSYKT
-164 MADIRIIL
+164 MADIRVIL
-172 PDGTILDTG
+172 PDGTVLDTA
-181 DPASCAAFRQSHA
+181 DEASCTAFRNSHAAFLEGIAAIAA
-194 EFLAG
+194 E
-199 IKKIAT
+199 IKA
-205 EIADDPEL
+205 DPEL
-213 ESRIRRKYKI
+213 EARIRRKYKI

-235 DYSDPVDIVKH
+235 DYSDPIDIVKH

-255 AFISDI
+255 AFISDV

-280 NIALA
+280 DIAHA
-285 CEAVQILKAQGKVSA
+285 CEAVQILKRQNKVSA

-312 DQTPGIPEFLK
+312 DQAPGIPAFLK
-323 TIGDESCVILVE
+323 TIGPESCVLLVE
-335 TRAASAE
+335 TRAATAE
-342 ELAEKVAAITEG
+342 ELEAKAAAITEG
-354 ISKVPTELPWAFTTD
+354 IASVPTELPYAFTTD
-369 AKEQATMWKL
+369 AKEQATLWKL

-447 STSAEVEK
+447 STAAEVEK
-455 YKQFMDDIVKLV
+455 YKHFMDDVVKLV

-486 PFVEYEWGR
+486 PFVEYEWGK
-495 QAYGLMQR
+495 QAYALMQR
-503 VKRLFDPKG
+503 VKALFDPKG

-529 NLKPC
+529 NLKPI
-534 PSTKQIVDKCME
+534 PSTRQIVDKCME

-582 PHRAAEMQKRYRYA
+582 PHRAAEMQKLFRYA
-596 GEQTCATDSLCN
+596 GDQTCATDSLCN
-608 LHCPVKADAGKLIKE
+608 LHCPVGADAGKMVKE
-623 LRHEGHSPAAERRAV
+623 IRHESHSPRGERRAV
-638 WLAGHMASLTAGLR
+638 WLAGHMAGATATLR

-657 LYGLRLVFGKRVFG
+657 LNALRLVFGKRVFD
-671 AMARGLRVATGKAL
+671 AMARGLRAATGKAL
-685 PLWNEYMPTGAKKFK
+685 PLWNEYMPTGASKIH
-700 VKEMPDQVRH
+700 VMPAPER
-710 DGKTDRRHSGLDPDP
+710 
-725 SAARAATAGSE
+725 E
-736 PRKVVYFPSCITRS
+736 RKVVYFPSCITRS

-755 AYSKELEVTRVTVKL
+755 AYSKEKEVTQVTAAL
-770 LEAAGFQIIYP
+770 LEAAGFQVIYP

-792 FSSKGYVEAGQKAS
+792 FSSKGYVEAGRKAS
-806 DALQAALAQASENGK
+806 DTLKAALEAASDGGRI
-821 YPILCDM
+821 PILCDM

-841 KLPLYEPAEF
+841 ELPLYEPTEF
-851 IDKFVLQHL
+851 IEKFVLGHL
-860 TLKPVDE
+860 TLKPIDE
-867 KVAVYAVCSAK
+867 KVALFAVCSAK
-878 KMGVDPNLRHVAEQ
+878 KMGVDPCLKRVAER
-892 CAREIVIVDSNC
+892 CARQVVVVDSNC
-904 DGFAGDRGFFFP
+904 DGFAGDRGFLFP
-916 ELNEHGLRDLKRQ
+916 ELNEHGLRDLRRQ

-944 IGLSRNSGVVFK
+944 VGLSRNSGIVFK
-956 SIVYLVAEAAGIDIK
+956 SIVYLVAAAAGVDSK

>member
-1 MISGEYKQ
+1 MISGEYKL
-9 FYEALLPVIPKE
+9 FYESLLPVIPKQ

-58 ILHQADLQDIPV
+58 VLHQADRLGIPV

-93 HGWQNWKVLEEGRK
+93 HGWQDWKVLDEGRK

-115 GGRANTYLV
+115 GGRANTFLAR
-124 KYGRKIGPDPASI
+124 YGRKIGPDPASI

-142 GGIAANN
+142 GGIVANN
-149 ASGMCCGTAENSYQT
+149 ASGMCCGTSENSYKT

-172 PDGTILDTG
+172 PDGTVLDTG
-181 DPASCAAFRQSHA
+181 DTDSRADFRRTHA
-194 EFLAG
+194 DFLAG
-199 IKKIAT
+199 IAQIAAD
-205 EIADDPEL
+205 IAADPQL
-213 ESRIRRKYKI
+213 EARIRRKYKI
-223 KNTTGYSLNAFV
+223 KNTTGYALNAFV
-235 DYSDPVDIVKH
+235 DYSDPIDIAAH

-266 VDHKHKALAMITYT
+266 VDHPHKALALITYPD
-280 NIALA
+280 IARA
-285 CEAVQILKAQGKVSA
+285 CEAVQILKKQDKVSA
-300 VELIDRAGVRSV
+300 VELIDRAGIRSV
-312 DQTPGIPEFLK
+312 DQTPGIPAFLR
-323 TIGDESCVILVE
+323 TLGDESCVILVE
-335 TRAASAE
+335 TRAASAD

-354 ISKVPTELPWAFTTD
+354 IAAVPTERPVSFTTD
-369 AKEQATMWKL
+369 AKEQAMLWKI

-447 STSAEVEK
+447 STADEVAK
-455 YKQFMDDIVKLV
+455 YKRFMDDIVHLV

-495 QAYGLMQR
+495 QAYALMQR
-503 VKRLFDPKG
+503 VKALFDPKG

-529 NLKPC
+529 NLKPI
-534 PSTKQIVDKCME
+534 PSTRQIVDKCME

-572 IERLKASGEE
+572 IERLRASGEE
-582 PHRAAEMQKRYRYA
+582 PHRAAEMQKLYRYA

-623 LRHEGHSPAAERRAV
+623 LRHESHSAAGERRAV
-638 WLAGHMASLTAGLR
+638 WLSGHMAGVTATLR

-657 LYGLRLVFGKRVFG
+657 LNGLRTVFGTKAFG
-671 AMARGLRVATGKAL
+671 AMARGLRWLTAKKL
-685 PLWNEYMPTGAKKFK
+685 PLWNEYMPTGAAKIR
-700 VKEMPDQVRH
+700 MPAEQEVR
-710 DGKTDRRHSGLDPDP
+710 
-725 SAARAATAGSE
+725 E
-736 PRKVVYFPSCITRS
+736 RKVVYFPSCITRS

-755 AYSKELEVTRVTVKL
+755 AYSKELEVTRVTAKL
-770 LEAAGFQIIYP
+770 LEAAGFQVIYP
-781 EKMDSLCCGML
+781 EKMDSLCCGMV
-792 FSSKGYVEAGQKAS
+792 FSSKGYVEAGRQAS
-806 DALQAALAQASENGK
+806 DRLQAALAAASENGK

-841 KLPLYEPAEF
+841 ALPLYEPAEF

-878 KMGVDPNLRHVAEQ
+878 KMGVDPCLKRVAEQ
-892 CAREIVIVDSNC
+892 CAREIVVVDSNC

-916 ELNEHGLRDLKRQ
+916 ELNAHGLRDLRRQ
-929 VEGCDEGFAVSRTCE
+929 VEDCDEGFAVSRTCE
-944 IGLSRNSGVVFK
+944 IGLSRAGGIVFK
-956 SIVYLVAEAAGIDIK
+956 SIVYLVARAAGIDIRR
-971 K
+971 

>member
-1 MISGEYKQ
+1 MISGEYQ
-9 FYEALLPVIPKE
+9 RFYEALLPVIPKE

-46 VIRAKD
+46 VIRARN
-52 EREIAA
+52 EQEIAA
-58 ILHQADLQDIPV
+58 ILHQADLQNIPV

-79 SGQALSDSVLVIVS
+79 SGQAISDSVLVIVS

-115 GGRANTYLV
+115 GGRANTFLV

-142 GGIAANN
+142 GGIVANN
-149 ASGMCCGTAENSYQT
+149 ASGMCCGTSENSYKT

-172 PDGTILDTG
+172 PDGTVLDTA
-181 DPASCAAFRQSHA
+181 DEASCTAFRNSHAAFLEGIAAIAA
-194 EFLAG
+194 E
-199 IKKIAT
+199 IKA
-205 EIADDPEL
+205 DPEL
-213 ESRIRRKYKI
+213 DARIRRKYKI

-235 DYSDPVDIVKH
+235 DYSDPIDIVKH

-255 AFISDI
+255 AFISDV

-280 NIALA
+280 DIAHA
-285 CEAVQILKAQGKVSA
+285 CEAVQILKRQNKVSA

-312 DQTPGIPEFLK
+312 DQAPGIPAFLK
-323 TIGDESCVILVE
+323 TIGPESCVLLVE

-342 ELAEKVAAITEG
+342 ELEANTAAITEG
-354 ISKVPTELPWAFTTD
+354 IASVPTELPFAFTTD
-369 AKEQATMWKL
+369 AKEQATLWKL

-447 STSAEVEK
+447 STAAEVEK
-455 YKQFMDDIVKLV
+455 YKHFMDDVVKLV

-486 PFVEYEWGR
+486 PFVEYEWGK
-495 QAYGLMQR
+495 QAYALMQR
-503 VKRLFDPKG
+503 VKALFDPKG

-529 NLKPC
+529 NLKPI
-534 PSTKQIVDKCME
+534 PSTRQIVDKCME

-582 PHRAAEMQKRYRYA
+582 PHRAAEMQKLFRYA
-596 GEQTCATDSLCN
+596 GDQTCATDSLCN
-608 LHCPVKADAGKLIKE
+608 LHCPVGADAGKMVKE
-623 LRHEGHSPAAERRAV
+623 IRHESHSPRGERRAV
-638 WLAGHMASLTAGLR
+638 WLAGHMAGATATLR

-657 LYGLRLVFGKRVFG
+657 LNALRLVFGKRVFG
-671 AMARGLRVATGKAL
+671 AMARGLRAATGKAL
-685 PLWNEYMPTGAKKFK
+685 PLWNEYMPTGASKIH
-700 VKEMPDQVRH
+700 VMPAPER
-710 DGKTDRRHSGLDPDP
+710 
-725 SAARAATAGSE
+725 E
-736 PRKVVYFPSCITRS
+736 RKVVYFPSCITRS

-755 AYSKELEVTRVTVKL
+755 AYSKEKEVTQVTAAL
-770 LEAAGFQIIYP
+770 LEAAGFQVIYP

-806 DALQAALAQASENGK
+806 DALKAALTAASDGGRI
-821 YPILCDM
+821 PILCDM

-841 KLPLYEPAEF
+841 ELPLYEPTEF
-851 IDKFVLQHL
+851 IEKFVLEHL
-860 TLKPVDE
+860 TLKPIDE
-867 KVAVYAVCSAK
+867 KVALFAVCSAK
-878 KMGVDPNLRHVAEQ
+878 KMGVDPCLKRVAER
-892 CAREIVIVDSNC
+892 CARQVVVVDSNC
-904 DGFAGDRGFFFP
+904 DGFAGDRGFLFP
-916 ELNEHGLRDLKRQ
+916 ELNEHGLRDLRRQ

-944 IGLSRNSGVVFK
+944 VGLSRNSGIVFK
-956 SIVYLVAEAAGIDIK
+956 SIVYLVAAAAGVDSK

>member
-1 MISGEYKQ
+1 MISGEYQ
-9 FYEALLPVIPKE
+9 RFYEALLPVIPKE

-46 VIRAKD
+46 VIRARN
-52 EREIAA
+52 EQEIAA
-58 ILHQADLQDIPV
+58 ILHQADLQNIPV

-79 SGQALSDSVLVIVS
+79 SGQAISDSVLVVVS
-93 HGWQNWKVLEEGRK
+93 HGWQDWKVLDEGRK

-137 DSAMI
+137 DAAMI
-142 GGIAANN
+142 GGIVANN
-149 ASGMCCGTAENSYQT
+149 ASGMCCGTSENSYKT

-172 PDGTILDTG
+172 PDGTVLDTA
-181 DPASCAAFRQSHA
+181 DEASCTAFRSSHAAFLEGIAAIAA
-194 EFLAG
+194 E
-199 IKKIAT
+199 IKA
-205 EIADDPEL
+205 DPEL
-213 ESRIRRKYKI
+213 EARIRRKYKI

-235 DYSDPVDIVKH
+235 DYSDPIDIVKH

-255 AFISDI
+255 AFISDV

-266 VDHKHKALAMITYT
+266 VDHRNKALAMITYT
-280 NIALA
+280 DIALA
-285 CEAVQILKAQGKVSA
+285 CEAVQILKRQNKVSA

-312 DQTPGIPEFLK
+312 DQTPGIPAFLK
-323 TIGDESCVILVE
+323 TIGPESCVLLVE

-342 ELAEKVAAITEG
+342 ELEEKVAAITEG
-354 ISKVPTELPWAFTTD
+354 IASVPTELPFAFTTD
-369 AKEQATMWKL
+369 AKEQATLWKL

-401 ICFPIEK
+401 ICFPIER

-447 STSAEVEK
+447 ATAAEVEK
-455 YKQFMDDIVKLV
+455 YKKFMDDVVKLV

-486 PFVEYEWGR
+486 PFVEYEWGK

-503 VKRLFDPKG
+503 VKALFDPKG

-529 NLKPC
+529 NLKPI
-534 PSTKQIVDKCME
+534 PSTRQIVDKCME

-582 PHRAAEMQKRYRYA
+582 PHRAAEMQKLFRYA

-608 LHCPVKADAGKLIKE
+608 LHCPVSADAGKMVKE
-623 LRHEGHSPAAERRAV
+623 IRHESHSPRGEKRAA
-638 WLAGHMASLTAGLR
+638 WLAGHMAGVTATLR

-657 LYGLRLVFGKRVFG
+657 LNALRLLFGKRVFG
-671 AMARGLRVATGKAL
+671 AMARGLRAATGKAL
-685 PLWNEYMPTGAKKFK
+685 PLWNEYMPTGATKIK
-700 VKEMPDQVRH
+700 VPAEIQ
-710 DGKTDRRHSGLDPDP
+710 GQ
-725 SAARAATAGSE
+725 ARNEEGQA
-736 PRKVVYFPSCITRS
+736 RKVVYFPSCITRS
-750 MGTTK
+750 MGTTR
-755 AYSKELEVTRVTVKL
+755 AYSKEKEVTQVTAAL
-770 LEAAGFQIIYP
+770 LEAAGFQVIYP

-806 DALQAALAQASENGK
+806 DSLKAALASASDGGRI
-821 YPILCDM
+821 PILCDM

-841 KLPLYEPAEF
+841 ELPLYEPTEF
-851 IDKFVLQHL
+851 IEKYVLDHL
-860 TLKPVDE
+860 TLNPVDE
-867 KVAVYAVCSAK
+867 KVALFAVCSAK
-878 KMGVDPNLRHVAEQ
+878 KMGVDPCLKRVAER
-892 CAREIVIVDSNC
+892 CAREVVVVDSNC

-916 ELNEHGLRDLKRQ
+916 ELNEHGLRDLRRQ

-944 IGLSRNSGVVFK
+944 VGLSRNSGLVFK
-956 SIVYLVAEAAGIDIK
+956 SIVYLVAAAAGVDIK
-971 K
+971 R

>member
-1 MISGEYKQ
+1 MISGEYQ
-9 FYEALLPVIPKE
+9 RFYEALLPVIPKE

-46 VIRAKD
+46 VIRARN
-52 EREIAA
+52 EQEIAA
-58 ILHQADLQDIPV
+58 ILHQADLQNIPV

-79 SGQALSDSVLVIVS
+79 SGQAISDSVLVIVS

-115 GGRANTYLV
+115 GGRANTFLV

-142 GGIAANN
+142 GGIVANN
-149 ASGMCCGTAENSYQT
+149 ASGMCCGTSENSYKT
-164 MADIRIIL
+164 MADIRVIL
-172 PDGTILDTG
+172 PDGTVLDTA
-181 DPASCAAFRQSHA
+181 DEASCTAFRNSHAAFLEGIAAIAA
-194 EFLAG
+194 E
-199 IKKIAT
+199 IKA
-205 EIADDPEL
+205 DPEL
-213 ESRIRRKYKI
+213 EARIRRKYKI

-235 DYSDPVDIVKH
+235 DYSDPIDIVKH

-255 AFISDI
+255 AFISDV

-280 NIALA
+280 DIAHA
-285 CEAVQILKAQGKVSA
+285 CEAVQILKRQNKVSA

-312 DQTPGIPEFLK
+312 DQAPGIPAFLK
-323 TIGDESCVILVE
+323 TIGPESCVLLVE
-335 TRAASAE
+335 TRAATAE
-342 ELAEKVAAITEG
+342 ELEAKAAAITEG
-354 ISKVPTELPWAFTTD
+354 IASVPTELPYAFTTD
-369 AKEQATMWKL
+369 AKEQATLWKL

-447 STSAEVEK
+447 STAAEVEK
-455 YKQFMDDIVKLV
+455 YKHFMDDVVKLV

-486 PFVEYEWGR
+486 PFVEYEWGK
-495 QAYGLMQR
+495 QAYALMQR
-503 VKRLFDPKG
+503 VKALFDPKG

-529 NLKPC
+529 NLKPI
-534 PSTKQIVDKCME
+534 PSTRQIVDKCME

-582 PHRAAEMQKRYRYA
+582 PHRAAEMQKLFRYA
-596 GEQTCATDSLCN
+596 GDQTCATDSLCN
-608 LHCPVKADAGKLIKE
+608 LHCPVGADAGKMVKE
-623 LRHEGHSPAAERRAV
+623 IRHESHSPRGERRAV
-638 WLAGHMASLTAGLR
+638 WLAGHMAGATATLR

-657 LYGLRLVFGKRVFG
+657 LNALRLVFGKRVFG
-671 AMARGLRVATGKAL
+671 AMARGLRAATGKAL
-685 PLWNEYMPTGAKKFK
+685 PLWNEYMPTGASKIH
-700 VKEMPDQVRH
+700 VMPAPER
-710 DGKTDRRHSGLDPDP
+710 
-725 SAARAATAGSE
+725 E
-736 PRKVVYFPSCITRS
+736 RKVVYFPSCITRS

-755 AYSKELEVTRVTVKL
+755 AYSKEKEVTQVTAAL
-770 LEAAGFQIIYP
+770 LEAAGFQVIYP

-806 DALQAALAQASENGK
+806 DTLKAALEAASDGGRI
-821 YPILCDM
+821 PILCDM

-841 KLPLYEPAEF
+841 ELPLYEPTEF
-851 IDKFVLQHL
+851 IEKFVLEHL
-860 TLKPVDE
+860 TLKPIDE
-867 KVAVYAVCSAK
+867 KVALFAVCSAK
-878 KMGVDPNLRHVAEQ
+878 KMGVDPCLKRVAER
-892 CAREIVIVDSNC
+892 CARQVVVVDSNC
-904 DGFAGDRGFFFP
+904 DGFAGDRGFLFP
-916 ELNEHGLRDLKRQ
+916 ELNEHGLRDLRRQ

-944 IGLSRNSGVVFK
+944 VGLSRNSGIVFK
-956 SIVYLVAEAAGIDIK
+956 SIVYLVAAAAGVDSK

>member
-1 MISGEYKQ
+1 MISGEYLR

-46 VIRAKD
+46 VIRARD
-52 EREIAA
+52 EREISA
-58 ILHQADLQDIPV
+58 ILHQADLQNIPV

-79 SGQALSDSVLVIVS
+79 SGQAISDSVLVIVS
-93 HGWQNWKVLEEGRK
+93 HGWQNWKVLDEGRR

-115 GGRANTYLV
+115 GGRANTFLV

-149 ASGMCCGTAENSYQT
+149 ASGMCCGTSENSYKT

-181 DPASCAAFRQSHA
+181 DKASCEEFRHTHSAFLEGIAAI
-194 EFLAG
+194 AG
-199 IKKIAT
+199 
-205 EIADDPEL
+205 EIGADQEL
-213 ESRIRRKYKI
+213 SERIRRKYKI

-235 DYSDPVDIVKH
+235 DYSDPIDIVKH

-266 VDHKHKALAMITYT
+266 VDHRHKALAMITYT

-285 CEAVQILKAQGKVSA
+285 CEAVQILKAQGLVSA

-323 TIGDESCVILVE
+323 TIGPESCVILVE
-335 TRAASAE
+335 TRASSAE
-342 ELAEKVAAITEG
+342 DLSSRVSAITDG
-354 ISKVPTELPWAFTTD
+354 IASVPTELPFAFTTD
-369 AKEQATMWKL
+369 AKEQATLWKL

-447 STSAEVEK
+447 STAAEVEK
-455 YKQFMDDIVKLV
+455 YKRFMDDIVRLV

-495 QAYGLMQR
+495 QAYALMQR
-503 VKRLFDPKG
+503 VKALFDPKG

-524 MAHIS
+524 LAHIS
-529 NLKPC
+529 NLKPI
-534 PSTKQIVDKCME
+534 PSTRQIVDKCME

-572 IERLKASGEE
+572 IERLRASGEE
-582 PHRAAEMQKRYRYA
+582 PHRAAEMQKLYKYA

-623 LRHEGHSPAAERRAV
+623 LRHESHSPRSEKRAV
-638 WLAGHMASLTAGLR
+638 WLAGHMAGVTSAFR

-657 LYGLRLVFGKRVFG
+657 LNGLRTVFGTKAFG
-671 AMARGLRVATGKAL
+671 AMARGLRTATGNAL
-685 PLWNEYMPTGAKKFK
+685 PLWNEYMPTGASRIR
-700 VKEMPDQVRH
+700 VPAVSEER
-710 DGKTDRRHSGLDPDP
+710 GL
-725 SAARAATAGSE
+725 
-736 PRKVVYFPSCITRS
+736 KVVYFPSCITRS

-755 AYSKELEVTRVTVKL
+755 AYSKEKEVTQVTAAL

-806 DALQAALAQASENGK
+806 DSLKAALMKASDGGRI
-821 YPILCDM
+821 PILCDM

-841 KLPLYEPAEF
+841 ELPLYEPAEF
-851 IDKFVLQHL
+851 IEKYVLDNL
-860 TLKPVDE
+860 TLNPVDE
-867 KVAVYAVCSAK
+867 KVAVFAVCSAR
-878 KMGVDPNLRHVAEQ
+878 KMGVDPCLRRVAER
-892 CAREIVIVDSNC
+892 CAREVVVVDSNC

-929 VEGCDEGFAVSRTCE
+929 VEGCNEGFAVSRTCE
-944 IGLSRNSGVVFK
+944 IGLSGAGGIVFK
-956 SIVYLVAEAAGIDIK
+956 SIVYLVAAAAGVDIRK
-971 K
+971 A

>member
-1 MISGEYKQ
+1 MITGEYRR

-29 TLAYGTD
+29 TLAFGTD

-46 VIRAKD
+46 VIRARD

-58 ILHQADLQDIPV
+58 ILRQADLQDIPV

-93 HGWQNWKVLEEGRK
+93 HGWHGWQVLDEGRK

-115 GGRANTYLV
+115 GGRANTYLARF
-124 KYGRKIGPDPASI
+124 GRKIGPDPASI

-149 ASGMCCGTAENSYQT
+149 ASGMCCGTSENSYKT
-164 MADIRIIL
+164 VADIRIVL
-172 PDGTILDTG
+172 PDGAILDTA
-181 DPASCAAFRQSHA
+181 DPASCAEFRSTHK
-194 EFLAG
+194 EFLDG
-199 IKKIAT
+199 IAQIAA
-205 EIADDPEL
+205 EIAADPEL
-213 ESRIRRKYKI
+213 TARIRRKYKI

-235 DYSDPVDIVKH
+235 DYSDPIDIVKH
-246 LVIGSEGTL
+246 VVIGSEGTL

-266 VDHKHKALAMITYT
+266 TDHKHKALAMITYT

-285 CEAVQILKAQGKVSA
+285 CEAVQMLKRQDKVSA
-300 VELIDRAGVRSV
+300 VEIIDRAGVRSV
-312 DQTPGIPEFLK
+312 DQAPGIPAFLK
-323 TIGDESCVILVE
+323 TIGPESCVLLVE
-335 TRAASAE
+335 TRAASEE
-342 ELAEKVAAITEG
+342 ELSGKVADITSEIAG
-354 ISKVPTELPWAFTTD
+354 VPTELPYAFTTD
-369 AKEQATMWKL
+369 AKEQAALWKL

-447 STSAEVEK
+447 STAAEVEK
-455 YKQFMDDIVKLV
+455 YKKFMDDVVKLV
-467 VDRYDGSLKAEHG
+467 VERYDGSLKAEHG

-486 PFVEYEWGR
+486 PFVEYEWGK
-495 QAYGLMQR
+495 QAYTLMQR
-503 VKRLFDPKG
+503 IKALFDPKG
-512 ILNPGVILNTDP
+512 LLNPGVILNSDP

-529 NLKPC
+529 NLKPI
-534 PSTKQIVDKCME
+534 PSTRQVVDKCME

-557 GLTLSPRQRVAAFRE
+557 GLTLSPRQRVAAYRE
-572 IERLKASGEE
+572 IERLRASGEA
-582 PHRAAEMQKRYRYA
+582 PHRAAEMQKLFRYA

-608 LHCPVKADAGKLIKE
+608 LHCPVGADAGKMIKAI
-623 LRHEGHSPAAERRAV
+623 RHESHSPKGEKRAV
-638 WLAGHMASLTAGLR
+638 WLAGHMDGVTGTLR
-652 GGLKC
+652 GFLKSVHA
-657 LYGLRLVFGKRVFG
+657 LRLLLGKKTFG
-671 AMARGLRVATGKAL
+671 ALARGMRSVTGNAL
-685 PLWNEYMPTGAKKFK
+685 PLWNEYMPTGARKF
-700 VKEMPDQVRH
+700 VPA
-710 DGKTDRRHSGLDPDP
+710 P
-725 SAARAATAGSE
+725 SPERE
-736 PRKVVYFPSCITRS
+736 RKVVYFPSCITRS

-755 AYSKELEVTRVTVKL
+755 AYSKEKEVTRVTAAL
-770 LEAAGFQIIYP
+770 LEAAGFQVLYP
-781 EKMDSLCCGML
+781 EKMDALCCGML

-806 DALQAALAQASENGK
+806 DTLKAALTAVSENGK

-834 MKSNFGD
+834 MKSNFGEE
-841 KLPLYEPAEF
+841 LPLYEPAEF
-851 IDKFVLQHL
+851 IEKFVLKHLHL
-860 TLKPVDE
+860 TPVDE

-878 KMGVDPNLRHVAEQ
+878 KMGVDPCLKRVAER
-892 CAREIVIVDSNC
+892 CAREVVVVDSNC
-904 DGFAGDRGFFFP
+904 DGFAGDRGFLFP
-916 ELNEHGLRDLKRQ
+916 ELNEYGLRDLRRQ
-929 VEGCDEGFAVSRTCE
+929 VDGCDEGVATSRTCE
-944 IGLSRNSGVVFK
+944 VGLSRNSGVVFK
-956 SIVYLVAEAAGIDIK
+956 SIVYLVARAAGIE
-971 K
+971 

>member
-1 MISGEYKQ
+1 MISGEYQ
-9 FYEALLPVIPKE
+9 RFYEALLPVIPKE

-46 VIRAKD
+46 VIRARN
-52 EREIAA
+52 EQEIAA
-58 ILHQADLQDIPV
+58 ILHQADLQNIPV

-79 SGQALSDSVLVIVS
+79 SGQAISDSVLVIVS
-93 HGWQNWKVLEEGRK
+93 HGWQKWKVLEEGRK

-115 GGRANTYLV
+115 GGRANTFLV

-142 GGIAANN
+142 GGIVANN
-149 ASGMCCGTAENSYQT
+149 ASGMCCGTSENSYKT

-172 PDGTILDTG
+172 PDGTVLDTA
-181 DPASCAAFRQSHA
+181 DEASCTAFRSSHAAFLEGIAAIAA
-194 EFLAG
+194 E
-199 IKKIAT
+199 IKA
-205 EIADDPEL
+205 DPEL
-213 ESRIRRKYKI
+213 EARIRRKYKI

-235 DYSDPVDIVKH
+235 DYSDPIDIVKH

-255 AFISDI
+255 AFISDV

-266 VDHKHKALAMITYT
+266 VDHRHKALAMITYT
-280 NIALA
+280 DIAHA
-285 CEAVQILKAQGKVSA
+285 CEAVQILKRQNKVSA

-312 DQTPGIPEFLK
+312 DQAPGIPAFLK
-323 TIGDESCVILVE
+323 TIGPESCVLLVE

-342 ELAEKVAAITEG
+342 ELEANTAAITEG
-354 ISKVPTELPWAFTTD
+354 IASVPTELPYAFTTD
-369 AKEQATMWKL
+369 AKEQATLWKL

-447 STSAEVEK
+447 STAAEVEK
-455 YKQFMDDIVKLV
+455 YKHFMDDVVKLV

-486 PFVEYEWGR
+486 PFVEYEWGK
-495 QAYGLMQR
+495 QAYALMQR
-503 VKRLFDPKG
+503 VKALFDPKG

-529 NLKPC
+529 NLKPI
-534 PSTKQIVDKCME
+534 PSTRQIVDKCME

-582 PHRAAEMQKRYRYA
+582 PHRAAEMQKLFRYA
-596 GEQTCATDSLCN
+596 GDQTCATDSLCN
-608 LHCPVKADAGKLIKE
+608 LHCPVGSDAGKMVKE
-623 LRHEGHSPAAERRAV
+623 IRHESHSPRGEKRAV
-638 WLAGHMASLTAGLR
+638 WLAGHMAGVTATLR

-657 LYGLRLVFGKRVFG
+657 LNALRLVFGKRVFG
-671 AMARGLRVATGKAL
+671 AMARGLRAATGKAL
-685 PLWNEYMPTGAKKFK
+685 PLWNEYMPTGASKIH
-700 VKEMPDQVRH
+700 VTPAPER
-710 DGKTDRRHSGLDPDP
+710 
-725 SAARAATAGSE
+725 E
-736 PRKVVYFPSCITRS
+736 RKVVYFPSCITRS

-755 AYSKELEVTRVTVKL
+755 AYSKEKEVTQVTAAL
-770 LEAAGFQIIYP
+770 LEAAGFQVIYP

-806 DALQAALAQASENGK
+806 DTLKAALEAASDGGRI
-821 YPILCDM
+821 PILCDM

-841 KLPLYEPAEF
+841 ELPLYEPTEF
-851 IDKFVLQHL
+851 IEKFVLEHL
-860 TLKPVDE
+860 TLKPIDE
-867 KVAVYAVCSAK
+867 KVALFAVCSAK
-878 KMGVDPNLRHVAEQ
+878 KMGVDPCLKRVAER
-892 CAREIVIVDSNC
+892 CAREVVVVDSNC
-904 DGFAGDRGFFFP
+904 DGFAGDRGFLFP
-916 ELNEHGLRDLKRQ
+916 ELNEHGLRDLRRQ

-944 IGLSRNSGVVFK
+944 VGLSRNSGIVFK
-956 SIVYLVAEAAGIDIK
+956 SIVYLVAAAAGVDSK

>member
-1 MISGEYKQ
+1 MITGEYRR

-36 ASFYRLIPKL
+36 ASFYRLIPQL
-46 VIRAKD
+46 VIRARD

-58 ILHQADLQDIPV
+58 ILHHADLQGIPV

-93 HGWQNWKVLEEGRK
+93 HGWNGWQVLDEGRK

-115 GGRANTYLV
+115 GGRANLYLTR
-124 KYGRKIGPDPASI
+124 YGRKIGPDPASI

-149 ASGMCCGTAENSYQT
+149 ASGMCCGTSENSYKT
-164 MADIRIIL
+164 IADIRLIL
-172 PDGTILDTG
+172 PDGTVLDTA
-181 DPASCAAFRQSHA
+181 DAASCAAFRRSHA
-194 EFLAG
+194 DFLEG
-199 IKKIAT
+199 IAQIAA
-205 EIADDPEL
+205 EIAANPEL
-213 ESRIRRKYKI
+213 TARIRRKYKI

-235 DYSDPVDIVKH
+235 DYSDPIDIVKH
-246 LVIGSEGTL
+246 VVIGSEGTL

-266 VDHKHKALAMITYT
+266 TDHKHKALAMITYT

-285 CEAVQILKAQGKVSA
+285 CEAVQILKRQDKVSA
-300 VELIDRAGVRSV
+300 VEIIDRAGVKSV
-312 DQTPGIPEFLK
+312 DQAPGIPGFLK
-323 TIGDESCVILVE
+323 TIGPESCVLLVE
-335 TRAASAE
+335 TRAASEA
-342 ELAEKVAAITEG
+342 ELAEKVAAVSAEIAG
-354 ISKVPTELPWAFTTD
+354 VPTELPYAFTTD
-369 AKEQATMWKL
+369 AKEQATLWKL

-447 STSAEVEK
+447 STAAEVEK
-455 YKQFMDDIVKLV
+455 YKKFMDDVVKLV

-495 QAYGLMQR
+495 QAYALMQR
-503 VKRLFDPKG
+503 IKALFDPKG
-512 ILNPGVILNTDP
+512 LLNPGVILNSDP

-529 NLKPC
+529 NLKPI
-534 PSTKQIVDKCME
+534 PSTRQIVDKCME

-557 GLTLSPRQRVAAFRE
+557 GLTLSPRQRVAAYRE
-572 IERLKASGEE
+572 IERLRASGEA
-582 PHRAAEMQKRYRYA
+582 PHRAAEMQKLFRYA

-608 LHCPVKADAGKLIKE
+608 LHCPVGADAGKMIKE
-623 LRHEGHSPAAERRAV
+623 IRHEGHSPKGERRAV
-638 WLAGHMASLTAGLR
+638 WLAERMDSVTAGLR
-652 GGLKC
+652 GSLNV
-657 LYGLRLVFGKRVFG
+657 LHVMRLLFGKKVFG
-671 AMARGLRVATGKAL
+671 AMARGLRTLTGNAL
-685 PLWNEYMPTGAKKFK
+685 PLWNEYMPAGA
-700 VKEMPDQVRH
+700 
-710 DGKTDRRHSGLDPDP
+710 RRFRPESSPE
-725 SAARAATAGSE
+725 RE
-736 PRKVVYFPSCITRS
+736 RKVVYFPSCITRS

-755 AYSKELEVTRVTVKL
+755 ACSEELEVTRVTAAL
-770 LEAAGFQIIYP
+770 LEAAGFQILYP
-781 EKMDSLCCGML
+781 EKMDALCCGML
-792 FSSKGYVEAGQKAS
+792 FSSKGYVEAGKKAS
-806 DALQAALAQASENGK
+806 DTLKAALLRASENGK

-834 MKSNFGD
+834 MKSNFGGE
-841 KLPLYEPAEF
+841 LPLYEPAEF
-851 IDKFVLQHL
+851 LEKYVLDHL
-860 TLKPVDE
+860 TIKPVDE

-878 KMGVDPNLRHVAEQ
+878 KMGVDPCLKRVAER
-892 CAREIVIVDSNC
+892 CAREVVVVDSNC

-916 ELNEHGLRDLKRQ
+916 ELNEHGLRDLRRQ
-929 VEGCDEGFAVSRTCE
+929 VDGCDEGVATSRTCE
-944 IGLSRNSGVVFK
+944 IGLSRNSGLVFK
-956 SIVYLVAEAAGIDIK
+956 SIVYLVARAAGVAIRK
-971 K
+971 

>member
-1 MISGEYKQ
+1 MISGEYKR
-9 FYEALLPVIPKE
+9 FYEAILPVIPKE

-58 ILHQADLQDIPV
+58 ILHQADLMNIPV

-93 HGWQNWKVLEEGRK
+93 HGWQHWQVLEEGRK

-149 ASGMCCGTAENSYQT
+149 ASGMCCGTSENSYKT
-164 MADIRIIL
+164 MADIRVIL
-172 PDGTILDTG
+172 PDGTVLDTG
-181 DPASCAAFRQSHA
+181 DTASCAEFRRTHA
-194 EFLAG
+194 DFLNG
-199 IKKIAT
+199 IAKIAA
-205 EIADDPEL
+205 EIAADPEL

-235 DYSDPVDIVKH
+235 DYSDPIDIVKH

-285 CEAVQILKAQGKVSA
+285 CEAVQILKKQDKVSA

-312 DQTPGIPEFLK
+312 DSAPGIPEFLK

-342 ELAEKVAAITEG
+342 ELSEKVAAITDG
-354 ISKVPTELPWAFTTD
+354 IAGVPTELGWAFTTD
-369 AKEQATMWKL
+369 AKEQATLWKL

-389 MRRSGTTAIIED
+389 MRRSGTTSIIED

-447 STSAEVEK
+447 STAAEVEK
-455 YKQFMDDIVKLV
+455 YKHFMDDVVKLV

-534 PSTKQIVDKCME
+534 PSTKELVDKCME

-572 IERLKASGEE
+572 IERLRASGEE
-582 PHRAAEMQKRYRYA
+582 PHRAAEMQKLYKYA

-608 LHCPVKADAGKLIKE
+608 LH
-623 LRHEGHSPAAERRAV
+623 
-638 WLAGHMASLTAGLR
+638 
-652 GGLKC
+652 
-657 LYGLRLVFGKRVFG
+657 
-671 AMARGLRVATGKAL
+671 
-685 PLWNEYMPTGAKKFK
+685 
-700 VKEMPDQVRH
+700 
-710 DGKTDRRHSGLDPDP
+710 
-725 SAARAATAGSE
+725 
-736 PRKVVYFPSCITRS
+736 
-750 MGTTK
+750 
-755 AYSKELEVTRVTVKL
+755 
-770 LEAAGFQIIYP
+770 
-781 EKMDSLCCGML
+781 
-792 FSSKGYVEAGQKAS
+792 
-806 DALQAALAQASENGK
+806 
-821 YPILCDM
+821 
-828 SPCLYT
+828 
-834 MKSNFGD
+834 
-841 KLPLYEPAEF
+841 
-851 IDKFVLQHL
+851 
-860 TLKPVDE
+860 
-867 KVAVYAVCSAK
+867 
-878 KMGVDPNLRHVAEQ
+878 
-892 CAREIVIVDSNC
+892 
-904 DGFAGDRGFFFP
+904 
-916 ELNEHGLRDLKRQ
+916 
-929 VEGCDEGFAVSRTCE
+929 
-944 IGLSRNSGVVFK
+944 
-956 SIVYLVAEAAGIDIK
+956 
-971 K
+971 

>member
-1 MISGEYKQ
+1 MISGEYKS

-58 ILHQADLQDIPV
+58 ILHQADLQNIPV

-93 HGWQNWKVLEEGRK
+93 HGWQHWKVLDEGRK

-149 ASGMCCGTAENSYQT
+149 ASGMCCGTSENSYKT

-172 PDGTILDTG
+172 PDGTVLDTG
-181 DPASCAAFRQSHA
+181 DADSCTAFRQSHA
-194 EFLAG
+194 AFLEG
-199 IKKIAT
+199 IAAIAA
-205 EIADDPEL
+205 EIAADPEL
-213 ESRIRRKYKI
+213 TARIRRKYKI

-235 DYSDPVDIVKH
+235 DFSDPIDIVKH

-285 CEAVQILKAQGKVSA
+285 CEAVQILKKQNLVSA

-312 DQTPGIPEFLK
+312 DQAPGIPEFLK
-323 TIGDESCVILVE
+323 TIGPESCVILVE

-342 ELAEKVAAITEG
+342 ELSTKVSAITDG
-354 ISKVPTELPWAFTTD
+354 IAAVPTELPWAFTTD

-379 RKEMLPTVAG
+379 RKEMLPTIAG

-447 STSAEVEK
+447 STTAEVEK
-455 YKQFMDDIVKLV
+455 YKQFMDHVVKLV

-486 PFVEYEWGR
+486 PFVEYEWGK

-503 VKRLFDPKG
+503 VKALFDPKG

-524 MAHIS
+524 FAHIS

-534 PSTKQIVDKCME
+534 PSTRQIVDKCME

-557 GLTLSPRQRVAAFRE
+557 GLTLSPRQRVAAYRE
-572 IERLKASGEE
+572 IERLRASGEE
-582 PHRAAEMQKRYRYA
+582 PHRAAEMQKLYRYA
-596 GEQTCATDSLCN
+596 GDQTCATDSLCN
-608 LHCPVKADAGKLIKE
+608 LHCPVGADAGKLIKE
-623 LRHEGHSPAAERRAV
+623 LRHESHSAAGERRAV
-638 WLAGHMASLTAGLR
+638 WLAGHMAGLTAGLR
-652 GGLKC
+652 GSLKC
-657 LYGLRLVFGKRVFG
+657 LYGLRMVFGKQVFG
-671 AMARGLRVATGKAL
+671 AIARGMRTISGGAI
-685 PLWNEYMPTGAKKFK
+685 PLWNEYMPTGAKKFRGPAVPGQAGNDK
-700 VKEMPDQVRH
+700 PV
-710 DGKTDRRHSGLDPDP
+710 TPDP
-725 SAARAATAGSE
+725 IGGLN
-736 PRKVVYFPSCITRS
+736 RKVVYFPSCITRS

-755 AYSKELEVTRVTVKL
+755 AYSQEKEVTRVTAAL

-792 FSSKGYVEAGQKAS
+792 FSSKGYVEAGRKAS
-806 DALQAALAQASENGK
+806 DALQAALTKASDGGRI
-821 YPILCDM
+821 PILCDM

-834 MKSNFGD
+834 MKANFGD
-841 KLPLYEPAEF
+841 QLPLYEPAEF
-851 IDKFVLQHL
+851 IDRFVLQHL

-878 KMGVDPNLRHVAEQ
+878 KMGVDPNLKHVAEQ
-892 CAREIVIVDSNC
+892 CAREIVVVDSNC

-916 ELNEHGLRDLKRQ
+916 ELNEHGLRDLRRQ
-929 VEGCDEGFAVSRTCE
+929 VDGCDEGFAVSRTCE
-944 IGLSRNSGVVFK
+944 IGLSRNSGIVFK
-956 SIVYLVAEAAGIDIK
+956 SIVYLVAQAAGIDIRK
-971 K
+971 

>member
-1 MISGEYKQ
+1 MIHGEYKS
-9 FYEALLPVIPKE
+9 FYEALLPIIPKE

-46 VIRAKD
+46 VIRARN
-52 EREIAA
+52 EQEITA
-58 ILHQADLQDIPV
+58 ILQQADRQGIPV

-93 HGWQNWKVLEEGRK
+93 HGWQGWQVLDEGRK

-124 KYGRKIGPDPASI
+124 RYGRKIGPDPASI

-149 ASGMCCGTAENSYQT
+149 ASGMCCGTSENSYKT
-164 MADIRIIL
+164 IADIRIIL
-172 PDGTILDTG
+172 PDGTVLDTA
-181 DPASCAAFRQSHA
+181 DPASCAAFRTSHA
-194 EFLAG
+194 AFLEGIAG
-199 IKKIAT
+199 IAA
-205 EIADDPEL
+205 EIAADPEL
-213 ESRIRRKYKI
+213 TARIRRKYKI

-235 DYSDPVDIVKH
+235 DYSDPIDIVKH

-266 VDHKHKALAMITYT
+266 VEHKHKALAMITYT

-285 CEAVQILKAQGKVSA
+285 CEAVQILKAQGLVSA

-312 DQTPGIPEFLK
+312 DQTPGIPSFLK
-323 TIGDESCVILVE
+323 TIGPESCVLLVE
-335 TRAASAE
+335 TRAATAE
-342 ELAEKVAAITEG
+342 ELSERVASITAG
-354 ISKVPTELPWAFTTD
+354 IGNVATELPFAFTTD
-369 AKEQATMWKL
+369 AAEQATMWKL

-447 STSAEVEK
+447 ATAAEVEK
-455 YKQFMDDIVKLV
+455 YKKFMDDVVKLV

-486 PFVEYEWGR
+486 PFVEYEWGK
-495 QAYGLMQR
+495 QAYTLMQR
-503 VKRLFDPKG
+503 VKTLFDPKG
-512 ILNPGVILNTDP
+512 LLNPGVILNTDP
-524 MAHIS
+524 LAHIS
-529 NLKPC
+529 NLKPI
-534 PSTKQIVDKCME
+534 PSTRQIVDKCME

-582 PHRAAEMQKRYRYA
+582 PHRAAEMQKLFRYA

-608 LHCPVKADAGKLIKE
+608 LHCPVGADAGKLIKE
-623 LRHEGHSPAAERRAV
+623 FRHESHSPRGEKRAV
-638 WLAGHMASLTAGLR
+638 WLATHMAGVTSVLR
-652 GGLKC
+652 GFLKC
-657 LYGLRLVFGKRVFG
+657 IHTLRLLFGKRVFG
-671 AMARGLRVATGKAL
+671 ALARGLRRLTGGAL
-685 PLWNEYMPTGAKKFK
+685 PLWNEYMPTGARKF
-700 VKEMPDQVRH
+700 VPVDSPVR
-710 DGKTDRRHSGLDPDP
+710 
-725 SAARAATAGSE
+725 E
-736 PRKVVYFPSCITRS
+736 RKVVYFPSCITRS

-755 AYSKELEVTRVTVKL
+755 AYSEEAEVTRVTASL
-770 LEAAGFQIIYP
+770 LEAAGYQIIYP

-806 DALQAALAQASENGK
+806 DTLKTALLTASENGR

-834 MKSNFGD
+834 MKANFGD
-841 KLPLYEPAEF
+841 VLPLYEPAEF
-851 IDKFVLQHL
+851 IERFVMDALPI
-860 TLKPVDE
+860 KPLNE
-867 KVAVYAVCSAK
+867 KVAVFAVCSAK
-878 KMGVDPNLRHVAEQ
+878 KMGVDPCLKRVAER
-892 CAREIVIVDSNC
+892 CAREVVVVDSNC
-904 DGFAGDRGFFFP
+904 DGFAGDRGFLFP

-929 VEGCDEGFAVSRTCE
+929 VEGCDEGYAVSRTCE
-944 IGLSRNSGVVFK
+944 VGLSRNSGLVFK
-956 SIVYLVAEAAGIDIK
+956 SIVYLVAHAAGIDTRK
-971 K
+971 

>member
-1 MISGEYKQ
+1 MISGEYKR
-9 FYEALLPVIPKE
+9 FYEALLPVIPKQ

-46 VIRAKD
+46 VIRARD
-52 EREIAA
+52 EGDISA
-58 ILHQADLQDIPV
+58 ILHQADLQGIPV

-79 SGQALSDSVLVIVS
+79 SGQAVSDSVLVVVS
-93 HGWQNWKVLEEGRK
+93 HGWEKWKVLDEGRK

-115 GGRANTYLV
+115 GGRANTFLV

-149 ASGMCCGTAENSYQT
+149 ASGMCCGTSENSYKT

-172 PDGTILDTG
+172 PDGTVLDTAG
-181 DPASCAAFRQSHA
+181 EASCADFRRTHA
-194 EFLAG
+194 DFLSG
-199 IKKIAT
+199 IAALAA
-205 EIADDPEL
+205 EIKADPEL
-213 ESRIRRKYKI
+213 EARIRRKYKI
-223 KNTTGYSLNAFV
+223 KNTTGYSLNALV
-235 DYSDPVDIVKH
+235 DYTDPIDIVKH

-266 VDHKHKALAMITYT
+266 VDHRHKALAMITYT

-285 CEAVQILKAQGKVSA
+285 CEAVQILKKQDKVSA

-312 DQTPGIPEFLK
+312 DQTPGIPAFLK

-342 ELAEKVAAITEG
+342 ELKEKVSAITEG
-354 ISKVPTELPWAFTTD
+354 IAAVPTELPFAFTTD
-369 AKEQATMWKL
+369 AKEQATLWKL

-447 STSAEVEK
+447 STVAEVEK
-455 YKQFMDDIVKLV
+455 YKKFMDDIVKLV

-486 PFVEYEWGR
+486 PFVEYEWGK
-495 QAYGLMQR
+495 QAYTLMQR
-503 VKRLFDPKG
+503 IKNLFDPKG
-512 ILNPGVILNTDP
+512 LLNPGVILNTDP

-534 PSTKQIVDKCME
+534 PSTRQIVDKCME

-572 IERLKASGEE
+572 IERLKATGEE
-582 PHRAAEMQKRYRYA
+582 PHRAAEMQKLYRYA

-623 LRHEGHSPAAERRAV
+623 LRHESHSPAAEKRAV
-638 WLAGHMASLTAGLR
+638 RLAGHMAGVTAGLR

-657 LYGLRLVFGKRVFG
+657 LNGLRTVFGTKAFG
-671 AMARGLRVATGKAL
+671 AMARGLRKLSGGAI
-685 PLWNEYMPTGAKKFK
+685 PLWNEYMPTGASKIK
-700 VKEMPDQVRH
+700 VSPTVTEKPAGAGH
-710 DGKTDRRHSGLDPDP
+710 DV
-725 SAARAATAGSE
+725 
-736 PRKVVYFPSCITRS
+736 RKVVYFPSCITRS

-755 AYSKELEVTRVTVKL
+755 AYCKELEVTRVTAKV

-781 EKMDSLCCGML
+781 ENMDSLCCGML

-806 DALQAALAQASENGK
+806 DALQAALAKASENGK

-860 TLKPVDE
+860 TIKPVDE

-892 CAREIVIVDSNC
+892 CAREIVVVDSNC

-929 VEGCDEGFAVSRTCE
+929 VEDCDEGFAVSRTCE
-944 IGLSRNSGVVFK
+944 IGLSRNSGIVFK
-956 SIVYLVAEAAGIDIK
+956 SIVYLVARAAGIDIRK
-971 K
+971 

>member
-1 MISGEYKQ
+1 MIHGEYKA
-9 FYEALLPVIPKE
+9 FYEALLPIIPKE

-46 VIRAKD
+46 VIRARN
-52 EREIAA
+52 EQEIAA
-58 ILHQADLQDIPV
+58 ILQQADRQGIPV

-93 HGWQNWKVLEEGRK
+93 HGWQGWQVLDEGRK

-124 KYGRKIGPDPASI
+124 RYGRKIGPDPASI

-149 ASGMCCGTAENSYQT
+149 ASGMCCGTSENSYKT
-164 MADIRIIL
+164 IADIRIIL
-172 PDGTILDTG
+172 PDGTVLDTA
-181 DPASCAAFRQSHA
+181 DPASCAAFRASHA
-194 EFLAG
+194 AFLEGIAG
-199 IKKIAT
+199 IAA
-205 EIADDPEL
+205 EIAADPEL
-213 ESRIRRKYKI
+213 TARIRRKYKI

-235 DYSDPVDIVKH
+235 DYSDPIDIVKH

-285 CEAVQILKAQGKVSA
+285 CEAVQILKAQGLVSA

-312 DQTPGIPEFLK
+312 DQAPGIPAFLK
-323 TIGDESCVILVE
+323 TIGPESCVLLVE
-335 TRAASAE
+335 TRAATAE
-342 ELAEKVAAITEG
+342 ELSERVAAITAG
-354 ISKVPTELPWAFTTD
+354 IGNVATELPFAFTTD
-369 AKEQATMWKL
+369 AAEQAKMWKL

-447 STSAEVEK
+447 ATAAEVEK
-455 YKQFMDDIVKLV
+455 YKKFMDDVVKLV

-486 PFVEYEWGR
+486 PFVEYEWGK
-495 QAYGLMQR
+495 QAYSLMQR
-503 VKRLFDPKG
+503 VKTLFDPKG
-512 ILNPGVILNTDP
+512 LLNPGVILNTDP
-524 MAHIS
+524 LAHIS
-529 NLKPC
+529 NLKPI
-534 PSTKQIVDKCME
+534 PSTRQIVDKCME

-582 PHRAAEMQKRYRYA
+582 PHRAAEMQKLFRYA

-608 LHCPVKADAGKLIKE
+608 LHCPVGADAGKLIKE
-623 LRHEGHSPAAERRAV
+623 FRHESHTPRGEKRAV
-638 WLAGHMASLTAGLR
+638 WLATHMAGVTSVLR
-652 GGLKC
+652 GFLKC
-657 LYGLRLVFGKRVFG
+657 IHALRLLFGKRVFG
-671 AMARGLRVATGKAL
+671 ALARGLRWLTGGAL
-685 PLWNEYMPTGAKKFK
+685 PLWNEYMPTGARKF
-700 VKEMPDQVRH
+700 VPVESPVR
-710 DGKTDRRHSGLDPDP
+710 
-725 SAARAATAGSE
+725 E
-736 PRKVVYFPSCITRS
+736 RKVVYFPSCITRS

-755 AYSKELEVTRVTVKL
+755 AYSEEAEVTRVTASL
-770 LEAAGFQIIYP
+770 LEAAGYQIIYP

-806 DALQAALAQASENGK
+806 DTLKAALLAASENGR

-834 MKSNFGD
+834 MKANFGD
-841 KLPLYEPAEF
+841 ALPLYEPAEF
-851 IDKFVLQHL
+851 IERFVLDAL
-860 TLKPVDE
+860 PVKPLDE
-867 KVAVYAVCSAK
+867 KVAVFAVCSAK
-878 KMGVDPNLRHVAEQ
+878 KMGVDPCLKRVAER
-892 CAREIVIVDSNC
+892 CAREVVVVDSNC
-904 DGFAGDRGFFFP
+904 DGFAGDRGFLFP

-929 VEGCDEGFAVSRTCE
+929 VDGCDEGFAVSRTCE
-944 IGLSRNSGVVFK
+944 VGLSRNSGLVFK
-956 SIVYLVAEAAGIDIK
+956 SIVYLVAHAAGIDTRK
-971 K
+971 

>member
-1 MISGEYKQ
+1 MIIGEYKR
-9 FYEALLPVIPKE
+9 FYESLLPVIPKE

-36 ASFYRLIPKL
+36 ASFYRMIPKL
-46 VIRAKD
+46 VIRARD

-58 ILHQADLQDIPV
+58 ILHQADLQNIPV

-79 SGQALSDSVLVIVS
+79 SGQAISDSVLVIVS
-93 HGWQNWKVLEEGRK
+93 HGWQNWKVLDEGRK

-149 ASGMCCGTAENSYQT
+149 ASGMCCGTSENSYKT
-164 MADIRIIL
+164 MADIRVIL

-181 DPASCAAFRQSHA
+181 DEASCAEFRHTHAAFL
-194 EFLAG
+194 EG
-199 IKKIAT
+199 IAAIAA
-205 EIADDPEL
+205 EIAADPEL
-213 ESRIRRKYKI
+213 TARIRRKYKI

-235 DYSDPVDIVKH
+235 DFSDPIDIVKH

-285 CEAVQILKAQGKVSA
+285 CEAVQILKAQGLVSA

-323 TIGDESCVILVE
+323 TIGPESCVILVE
-335 TRAASAE
+335 TRAATAE
-342 ELAEKVAAITEG
+342 ELASRVSAITEG
-354 ISKVPTELPWAFTTD
+354 IASVATELPWAFTTD

-415 LREVFAADGYADA
+415 LREVFADDGYADA

-447 STSAEVEK
+447 STAAEVEK
-455 YKQFMDDIVKLV
+455 YKHFMDDVVRLV

-486 PFVEYEWGR
+486 PFVEYEWGK

-503 VKRLFDPKG
+503 VKALFDPKG

-572 IERLKASGEE
+572 IERLRASGEE
-582 PHRAAEMQKRYRYA
+582 PHRAAEMQKLYKYA

-608 LHCPVKADAGKLIKE
+608 LHCPVGADAGKLIKE
-623 LRHEGHSPAAERRAV
+623 LRHESHSPRGEKRAL
-638 WLAGHMASLTAGLR
+638 WLAGHMDSVTAFLR

-657 LYGLRLVFGKRVFG
+657 LNGLRTVFGTKIFG
-671 AMARGLRVATGKAL
+671 AMARGLRKLTGGAL
-685 PLWNEYMPTGAKKFK
+685 PLWNEYMPTGATKIK
-700 VKEMPDQVRH
+700 MPGQAPTGD
-710 DGKTDRRHSGLDPDP
+710 L
-725 SAARAATAGSE
+725 
-736 PRKVVYFPSCITRS
+736 KVVYFPSCITRS

-755 AYSKELEVTRVTVKL
+755 AYSKEKEVTQVTAAL

-806 DALQAALAQASENGK
+806 NDLKAALLKASDGGK
-821 YPILCDM
+821 IPILCDM

-834 MKSNFGD
+834 MKANFGD
-841 KLPLYEPAEF
+841 ELPLYEPTEF
-851 IDKFVLQHL
+851 IEKFVLDRL
-860 TLKPVDE
+860 KLKPVDE
-867 KVAVYAVCSAK
+867 KVALFAVCSAK
-878 KMGVDPNLRHVAEQ
+878 KMGVDPCLKRVAER
-892 CAREIVIVDSNC
+892 CAREVVVVDSNC

-916 ELNEHGLRDLKRQ
+916 ELNEHGLRDLHRQ

-944 IGLSRNSGVVFK
+944 IGLSRNSGIVFK
-956 SIVYLVAEAAGIDIK
+956 SIVYLVARAAGVNIK